1 MITLYRNETKLL
13 STEINIGSKLSRQLM
28 SDDYITLKFS
38 LLEPIKFEL
47 GDFCDCAFGRYEVT
61 SPYIPSYNEST
72 GGYDYE
78 LRLEAEYRKWK
89 NKIFQ
94 HRPQYGGLEAS
105 WSLTANKIDVFMQVF
120 LSNLSARGY
129 KYKRATDYHVEYGD
143 DVDLEKSYPLS
154 FSNTN
159 LIDALTQIA
168 EKWETEW
175 WIENNI
181 IHIGKCQFGKEENAL
196 VFEDGVNVTKMSSSA
211 SKTDFATRLYVFGAT
226 TNVPAR
232 YRKRLDF
239 DVKKKGNNWFYD
251 TARPLTL
258 DMFKTIGESRIKTQA
273 LTGGSGQSTSNNT
286 VTFTPSSEMK
296 FSDIGRCY
304 AKTSVCSMAI
314 TIDDPYGFWEKTTE
328 MQGAFWGFYFHCN
341 VKIKVGARQITKSGE
356 NTSYHV
362 LGSSIANYTKDV
374 FIRYDQKKL
383 GTFTLPDVD
392 FLMSSD
398 KPVDLEVT
406 ASVELVG
413 DCILRFD
420 HGTEPPDKE
429 LDIGAQKD
437 KFTINYS
444 LSSASCDFS
453 KKWAEFNVLYLSG
466 NNNGKSDVCRYYD
479 GADTIRYQNIAP
491 VLGDRYQITS
501 NIITPKVPAYYF
513 SDDYQSEI
521 VKTGIVER
529 HLMLP
534 LSWNNGHNWIDAK
547 ENMSEEEIVEGVI
560 VLNDYY
566 PKAKCTVSKV
576 LSYKIEQIDEKTG
589 KKTGIYDTYYLVAT
603 DDMAL
608 KNEYMLKSADNFN
621 INFNSGSCVGMTFEF
636 DLKEKG
642 YVFEN
647 AVLEDGTLGS
657 LTLDRQ
663 YFHIYANETYG
674 RLLPDSI
681 IAPKVGDEFY
691 VLNYDADYFDE
702 MGLTAKAENE
712 LLAKGK
718 EYMEKSKIDPNTYTC
733 PLYWWYAK
741 EHGTLPLGQRV
752 KLTNAACFDGG
763 YRMSRIIG
771 MELNLDVPYDEATY
785 TVGEA
790 ASYSRLGDM
799 QNQIDEIKLNGTT
812 YINNGSQSSGG
823 NNIYIIKQDDNTPAT
838 DFNVYSASRS
848 DKNYPSKTNDDTISG
863 TYTFQLW
870 QKFLRGIQLGS
881 EYSISELGEAVLK
894 SLTLGKYGITSTGDA
909 TLAEIASKDYNA
921 DEQSGYG
928 LKKRT
933 DGKYKLSL
941 TDLEI
946 WGKAVFHKLEI
957 RKLSYVGGNFVFSPA
972 GSSLYHVELVEGDY
986 WCYILADDGEKATE
1000 NLWKEGDLAR
1010 CKTFNVKTGVYQNVS
1025 NKDYWR
1031 KVTWVSPNTYEN
1043 DNSGKTILAGRK
1055 FHLIVLSGTDCMTGS
1070 DIPAAGDDI
1079 CCLGSKT
1086 QAAER
1091 GNAVMINT
1099 TGDGAPSFIQYA
1111 GINDYTLS
1119 GKEVTK
1125 LSPSGNIIR
1134 GAFYAQNGTKELS
1147 FALDEQGKALDG
1159 LSKTI
1164 AELKVEADKISAKVD
1179 NVARTYRNLIPDS
1192 KVMLRSNGY
1201 EVCRRTVRLEAGT
1214 VYTLSARGTAENSL
1228 TSTGGSLRVYLYNA
1242 GWSFAQAVEITGE
1255 DQTASVTF
1263 DITES
1268 GNYNVAAYAW
1278 HNESVSVY
1286 GNRRAQEKGFFRLDY
1301 MQIEEGESA
1310 TPWTP
1315 AEEDPAVIGN
1325 LLPCLDE
1332 GGWVKASG
1340 TELTTDAY
1348 VVDGRHTT
1356 VAHYKDTKNKA
1367 LMLLQCPV
1375 TLDGESTYTLSMWV
1389 KGMGTIGTVLGPA
1402 CTVLTE
1408 DNQGHEA
1415 AGTTG
1420 GVANTLTADWR
1431 KIIVRWSTAFSV
1443 YNMIKNSG
1451 YNDAAGQLTSW
1462 RTMGTW
1468 QVNSYGMAH
1477 LTAITGSTGYG
1488 QISQKVSLTAGKIYT
1503 LQFSVTSFGLTLLL
1517 ANTTLA
1523 EVYLDGKAVTATS
1536 SGSIT
1541 IAADETITNHTVTFQ
1556 AKNVKGNSQLVI
1568 FRFTQ
1573 KYAGIGKVMLHEGHI
1588 PSVYHTQEDVK
1599 DTLVPVQ
1606 LSAGGEVWVAGV
1618 KLEKSYRATEYT
1630 ERTLTAGQLLPVGID
1645 IEAQKIIATA
1655 DNFLVRNRLGETT
1668 TAITADGQLTAG
1680 ILATMNRGEGYVK
1693 AQDGLME
1700 VFNGKGQ
1707 LNIQFGLDPNSG
1719 MMVLSYYDNLGNLLY
1734 NLGPGGLEN
1743 KGLQTASVSTYS
1755 AERLG
1760 TFFANVIVMGGV
1772 TSYDDDVYHTNSDGD
1787 NIIDS
1792 KFKSQLMPSAAT
1804 GAGYEP
1810 KSRMNQS
1817 ADIYYY
1823 RAARVS
1829 NAYVADTANGI
1840 NTPAL
1845 AQQADGKWFNRRPL
1859 YLNGSLQLITSG
1871 VYIEKGEKLH
1881 WGTKKNGLNVLA
1893 IYVYNYY
1900 TDVDGT
1906 RESVEVFVE

>member
-1 MITLYRNETKLL
+1 MVTLYRNKTKLF
-13 STEINIGSKLSRQLM
+13 STEINKDSKYSRQLM

-94 HRPQYGGLEAS
+94 YRPQYGGLEAS
-105 WSLTANKIDVFMQVF
+105 WSLTAKIDAFMQVF

-258 DMFKTIGESRIKTQA
+258 DMFKTIGESKIKTQA

-356 NTSYHV
+356 NISYHV

-374 FIRYDQKKL
+374 FIRYDQKEL
-383 GTFTLPDVD
+383 GTFALPDVD

-479 GADTIRYQNIAP
+479 GADTIRYQNIVP

-566 PKAKCTVSKV
+566 PKAECTVSKV
-576 LSYKIEQIDEKTG
+576 LSYKIEQVDEKTG

-621 INFNSGSCVGMTFEF
+621 INFNSGSCIGMTFEF

-909 TLAEIASKDYNA
+909 TLGEIASTDYNA

-941 TDLEI
+941 TDLEV
-946 WGKAVFHKLEI
+946 WGKAVFHELEI

-1086 QAAER
+1086 QATER

-1111 GINDYTLS
+1111 GINDYTLT

-1147 FALDEQGKALDG
+1147 FVLDEQGKALDG

-1301 MQIEEGESA
+1301 MQIEEGDTA

-1315 AEEDPAVIGN
+1315 AEEDPAVTGN

-1389 KGMGTIGTVLGPA
+1389 KGTGTLGTLLGPA

-1462 RTMGTW
+1462 NRMGTW
-1468 QVNSYGMAH
+1468 EVRASGMAY
-1477 LTAITGSTGYG
+1477 LTALPTSTGYG
-1488 QISQKVSLTAGKIYT
+1488 QISQKVSLSAGKIYT

-1556 AKNVKGNSQLVI
+1556 AKNVKGTSQLVI

-1630 ERTLTAGQLLPVGID
+1630 ERAITAGQLLPVGID

-1655 DNFLVRNRLGETT
+1655 DNFLVRNRQGETT

-1760 TFFANVIVMGGV
+1760 TFFANVIIMGGV

-1859 YLNGSLQLITSG
+1859 YMNGSLQLITSG

-1906 RESVEVFVE
+1906 RERVEVFVE

>member
-105 WSLTANKIDVFMQVF
+105 WSLTAKIDVFMQVF

-143 DVDLEKSYPLS
+143 DVDLKKSYPLS

-211 SKTDFATRLYVFGAT
+211 SKTDFATRLYVFGST

-258 DMFKTIGESRIKTQA
+258 DMFKTIGESKIKTQT

-356 NTSYHV
+356 NISYHV

-374 FIRYDQKKL
+374 FIRYDQKEL
-383 GTFTLPDVD
+383 GTFALPDVD

-466 NNNGKSDVCRYYD
+466 SYNGKSDVCRYYD

-576 LSYKIEQIDEKTG
+576 LSYKIEQVDEKTG

-741 EHGTLPLGQRV
+741 EHGTLSLGQRV
-752 KLTNAACFDGG
+752 KLVNAACFDSG

-909 TLAEIASKDYNA
+909 TLAEIASTDYNA

-941 TDLEI
+941 TDLEV

-1086 QAAER
+1086 QATER

-1147 FALDEQGKALDG
+1147 FVLDEQGKALDG

-1164 AELKVEADKISAKVD
+1164 AELKVEADRISAKVD

-1228 TSTGGSLRVYLYNA
+1228 TSTGGSLRVYIYND

-1301 MQIEEGESA
+1301 MQIEEGDTA

-1315 AEEDPAVIGN
+1315 AEEDPAVTGN

-1332 GGWVKASG
+1332 GVWVKASG

-1389 KGMGTIGTVLGPA
+1389 KGTGTIGTILGPA

-1462 RTMGTW
+1462 NRMGAW
-1468 QVNSYGMAH
+1468 EVRANGMAY
-1477 LTAITGSTGYG
+1477 LTALPTSTGYG

-1568 FRFTQ
+1568 FRFTR

-1606 LSAGGEVWVAGV
+1606 LSAGGEVWAAGV
-1618 KLEKSYRATEYT
+1618 KFEKSYRATEYT

-1645 IEAQKIIATA
+1645 IESRQIIATA
-1655 DNFLVRNRLGETT
+1655 DNFVVQNRQGETT

-1792 KFKSQLMPSAAT
+1792 KFKSLLMPSAAT

-1810 KSRMNQS
+1810 KSEMDLS

-1823 RAARVS
+1823 RAARVG
-1829 NAYVADTANGI
+1829 NAYVADTANRI

-1859 YLNGSLQLITSG
+1859 YMNGSLQLITSG
-1871 VYIEKGEKLH
+1871 MYIEKGEKLH

-1906 RESVEVFVE
+1906 RECVEVFVE

>member
-1 MITLYRNETKLL
+1 MTQATTKDYWISPSALHIEL
-13 STEINIGSKLSRQLM
+13 NALGNP
-28 SDDYITLKFS
+28 DYIQASCVSGAKILVYVKDIIGFDAGHNYRRWTLQAVPTVFNTHTEKYVY
-38 LLEPIKFEL
+38 
-47 GDFCDCAFGRYEVT
+47 AA
-61 SPYIPSYNEST
+61 IPRDMT
-72 GGYDYE
+72 
-78 LRLEAEYRKWK
+78 
-89 NKIFQ
+89 
-94 HRPQYGGLEAS
+94 
-105 WSLTANKIDVFMQVF
+105 LTASAWIVF
-120 LSNLSARGY
+120 
-129 KYKRATDYHVEYGD
+129 
-143 DVDLEKSYPLS
+143 
-154 FSNTN
+154 
-159 LIDALTQIA
+159 
-168 EKWETEW
+168 
-175 WIENNI
+175 
-181 IHIGKCQFGKEENAL
+181 
-196 VFEDGVNVTKMSSSA
+196 
-211 SKTDFATRLYVFGAT
+211 
-226 TNVPAR
+226 
-232 YRKRLDF
+232 
-239 DVKKKGNNWFYD
+239 
-251 TARPLTL
+251 
-258 DMFKTIGESRIKTQA
+258 
-273 LTGGSGQSTSNNT
+273 
-286 VTFTPSSEMK
+286 PS
-296 FSDIGRCY
+296 
-304 AKTSVCSMAI
+304 
-314 TIDDPYGFWEKTTE
+314 
-328 MQGAFWGFYFHCN
+328 
-341 VKIKVGARQITKSGE
+341 
-356 NTSYHV
+356 
-362 LGSSIANYTKDV
+362 
-374 FIRYDQKKL
+374 
-383 GTFTLPDVD
+383 
-392 FLMSSD
+392 
-398 KPVDLEVT
+398 
-406 ASVELVG
+406 
-413 DCILRFD
+413 
-420 HGTEPPDKE
+420 
-429 LDIGAQKD
+429 
-437 KFTINYS
+437 
-444 LSSASCDFS
+444 
-453 KKWAEFNVLYLSG
+453 
-466 NNNGKSDVCRYYD
+466 
-479 GADTIRYQNIAP
+479 
-491 VLGDRYQITS
+491 
-501 NIITPKVPAYYF
+501 
-513 SDDYQSEI
+513 
-521 VKTGIVER
+521 
-529 HLMLP
+529 
-534 LSWNNGHNWIDAK
+534 
-547 ENMSEEEIVEGVI
+547 
-560 VLNDYY
+560 
-566 PKAKCTVSKV
+566 
-576 LSYKIEQIDEKTG
+576 EQID
-589 KKTGIYDTYYLVAT
+589 IYG
-603 DDMAL
+603 
-608 KNEYMLKSADNFN
+608 KNE
-621 INFNSGSCVGMTFEF
+621 
-636 DLKEKG
+636 KE
-642 YVFEN
+642 E
-647 AVLEDGTLGS
+647 
-657 LTLDRQ
+657 Q
-663 YFHIYANETYG
+663 
-674 RLLPDSI
+674 
-681 IAPKVGDEFY
+681 VGDEKYYYIFLQGIITSSGDNGTVQRDWKKGGRIVYGYLSSDEAISAIPNESEWYNYSTGDGIVTFLKKIMMKAGTKFY
-691 VLNYDADYFDE
+691 TLYADTVKILSGGEILFEDNNRSIT
-702 MGLTAKAENE
+702 GVADNNTADTVTDKIVTPAYLSERA
-712 LLAKGK
+712 L
-718 EYMEKSKIDPNTYTC
+718 SKITDDS
-733 PLYWWYAK
+733 A
-741 EHGTLPLGQRV
+741 
-752 KLTNAACFDGG
+752 
-763 YRMSRIIG
+763 
-771 MELNLDVPYDEATY
+771 
-785 TVGEA
+785 
-790 ASYSRLGDM
+790 
-799 QNQIDEIKLNGTT
+799 NGLIT
-812 YINNGSQSSGG
+812 
-823 NNIYIIKQDDNTPAT
+823 
-838 DFNVYSASRS
+838 
-848 DKNYPSKTNDDTISG
+848 
-863 TYTFQLW
+863 
-870 QKFLRGIQLGS
+870 FLRGIQLGS

-894 SLTLGKYGITSTGDA
+894 SLTLGKYGITSMGDA
-909 TLAEIASKDYNA
+909 TLGEIASTDYNS

-941 TDLEI
+941 TDLEV
-946 WGKAVFHKLEI
+946 WGKAVFHELEI

-972 GSSLYHVELVEGDY
+972 GSSLYHVEQVEGDY
-986 WCYILADDGEKATE
+986 YCYILADDGEKATE

-1010 CKTFNVKTGVYQNVS
+1010 CKTFNVKTGVYQNVQ

-1031 KVTWVSPNTYEN
+1031 KVTWVSPNTYET
-1043 DNSGKTILAGRK
+1043 DSSGKTILAGRK

-1111 GINDYTLS
+1111 GINDYRLN

-1125 LSPSGNIIR
+1125 LSPSGNVIR
-1134 GAFYAQNGTKELS
+1134 GAFYSQNGTKELS
-1147 FALDEQGKALDG
+1147 FALDEQGKALEG

-1164 AELKVEADKISAKVD
+1164 AELKVEADRISAKVD

-1228 TSTGGSLRVYLYNA
+1228 TSTGGCLKVYLYND

-1263 DITES
+1263 DISES
-1268 GNYNVAAYAW
+1268 GNYNVAAYAL

-1286 GNRRAQEKGFFRLDY
+1286 GNRRPQEKGFFRLDY
-1301 MQIEEGESA
+1301 MQIEEGDTA

-1367 LMLLQCPV
+1367 LLLLQCPV

-1389 KGMGTIGTVLGPA
+1389 KGTGTLGTILGPA

-1420 GVANTLTADWR
+1420 GIVNTLTADWR
-1431 KIIVRWSTAFSV
+1431 KIIVRWSTAFSA

-1451 YNDAAGQLTSW
+1451 YNDAAEQLTSW
-1462 RTMGTW
+1462 STMGTW
-1468 QVNSYGMAH
+1468 EVDSGMAQ
-1477 LTAITGSTGYG
+1477 LTNIASSASFG
-1488 QISQKVSLTAGKIYT
+1488 QLSQPVKITAGTIYT
-1503 LQFSVTSFGLTLLL
+1503 LQFSTTNFGMTLLL
-1517 ANTTLA
+1517 ANMEPTA
-1523 EVYLDGKAVTATS
+1523 VILDGQSVTADAY
-1536 SGSIT
+1536 GSIT
-1541 IAADETITNHTVTFQ
+1541 IAADENITTHTVTFQ
-1556 AKNVKGNSQLVI
+1556 ANNVNGTPAVV

-1573 KYAGIGKVMLHEGHI
+1573 KYAWIGKVMLHEGHI

-1645 IEAQKIIATA
+1645 IEARRIIATA
-1655 DNFLVRNRLGETT
+1655 DNFVIRNRQGETT

-1743 KGLQTASVSTYS
+1743 KGLQNASVSTYS

-1760 TFFANVIVMGGV
+1760 TFFANEIVMGGV

-1792 KFKSQLMPSAAT
+1792 NFKSQLMPSAAT
-1804 GAGYEP
+1804 EAGYEP
-1810 KSRMNQS
+1810 KSIMNQS

-1829 NAYVADTANGI
+1829 NAYVADTENGI

-1859 YLNGSLQLITSG
+1859 YQNGSLQLITSG

-1906 RESVEVFVE
+1906 RERVEVFVE

>member
-1 MITLYRNETKLL
+1 MTQATTKDYWISPSALHIEL
-13 STEINIGSKLSRQLM
+13 NALGNP
-28 SDDYITLKFS
+28 DYIQASCMSGAKILVYVKDIIGFDAGHNYRRWTLQAVPTVFNTHTEKYVYV
-38 LLEPIKFEL
+38 
-47 GDFCDCAFGRYEVT
+47 A
-61 SPYIPSYNEST
+61 IPRDMT
-72 GGYDYE
+72 
-78 LRLEAEYRKWK
+78 
-89 NKIFQ
+89 
-94 HRPQYGGLEAS
+94 
-105 WSLTANKIDVFMQVF
+105 LTASAWIVF
-120 LSNLSARGY
+120 
-129 KYKRATDYHVEYGD
+129 
-143 DVDLEKSYPLS
+143 
-154 FSNTN
+154 
-159 LIDALTQIA
+159 
-168 EKWETEW
+168 
-175 WIENNI
+175 
-181 IHIGKCQFGKEENAL
+181 
-196 VFEDGVNVTKMSSSA
+196 
-211 SKTDFATRLYVFGAT
+211 
-226 TNVPAR
+226 
-232 YRKRLDF
+232 
-239 DVKKKGNNWFYD
+239 
-251 TARPLTL
+251 
-258 DMFKTIGESRIKTQA
+258 
-273 LTGGSGQSTSNNT
+273 
-286 VTFTPSSEMK
+286 PS
-296 FSDIGRCY
+296 
-304 AKTSVCSMAI
+304 
-314 TIDDPYGFWEKTTE
+314 
-328 MQGAFWGFYFHCN
+328 
-341 VKIKVGARQITKSGE
+341 
-356 NTSYHV
+356 
-362 LGSSIANYTKDV
+362 
-374 FIRYDQKKL
+374 
-383 GTFTLPDVD
+383 
-392 FLMSSD
+392 
-398 KPVDLEVT
+398 
-406 ASVELVG
+406 
-413 DCILRFD
+413 
-420 HGTEPPDKE
+420 
-429 LDIGAQKD
+429 
-437 KFTINYS
+437 
-444 LSSASCDFS
+444 
-453 KKWAEFNVLYLSG
+453 
-466 NNNGKSDVCRYYD
+466 
-479 GADTIRYQNIAP
+479 
-491 VLGDRYQITS
+491 
-501 NIITPKVPAYYF
+501 
-513 SDDYQSEI
+513 
-521 VKTGIVER
+521 
-529 HLMLP
+529 
-534 LSWNNGHNWIDAK
+534 
-547 ENMSEEEIVEGVI
+547 
-560 VLNDYY
+560 
-566 PKAKCTVSKV
+566 
-576 LSYKIEQIDEKTG
+576 EQID
-589 KKTGIYDTYYLVAT
+589 IYG
-603 DDMAL
+603 
-608 KNEYMLKSADNFN
+608 KNE
-621 INFNSGSCVGMTFEF
+621 
-636 DLKEKG
+636 KE
-642 YVFEN
+642 E
-647 AVLEDGTLGS
+647 
-657 LTLDRQ
+657 Q
-663 YFHIYANETYG
+663 
-674 RLLPDSI
+674 
-681 IAPKVGDEFY
+681 VGDEKYYYIFLQGIITSSGDNGTVQRDWKKGGRIVYGYLSSDEAISAIPNESEWYNYSSTDGIVTFLKKIMMKAGTKFY
-691 VLNYDADYFDE
+691 TLYADTVKILSGGEILFEDNNRSIT
-702 MGLTAKAENE
+702 GVADNNTADTVTDKIVTPAYLSERA
-712 LLAKGK
+712 L
-718 EYMEKSKIDPNTYTC
+718 SKITDDS
-733 PLYWWYAK
+733 A
-741 EHGTLPLGQRV
+741 
-752 KLTNAACFDGG
+752 
-763 YRMSRIIG
+763 
-771 MELNLDVPYDEATY
+771 
-785 TVGEA
+785 
-790 ASYSRLGDM
+790 
-799 QNQIDEIKLNGTT
+799 NGLIT
-812 YINNGSQSSGG
+812 
-823 NNIYIIKQDDNTPAT
+823 
-838 DFNVYSASRS
+838 
-848 DKNYPSKTNDDTISG
+848 
-863 TYTFQLW
+863 
-870 QKFLRGIQLGS
+870 FLRGIQLGS

-894 SLTLGKYGITSTGDA
+894 SLTLGEYGITSTGDA
-909 TLAEIASKDYNA
+909 TLAEIASTDYNA

-941 TDLEI
+941 TDLEV
-946 WGKAVFHKLEI
+946 WGKAVFHELEI

-972 GSSLYHVELVEGDY
+972 GSSLYHVEQVEGDY
-986 WCYILADDGEKATE
+986 YCYILADDGEKATE

-1010 CKTFNVKTGVYQNVS
+1010 CKTFNVKTGVYENVA

-1031 KVTWVSPNTYEN
+1031 KVTWVSPNTYET

-1086 QAAER
+1086 QATER

-1099 TGDGAPSFIQYA
+1099 TGYGAPSFIQYA
-1111 GINDYTLS
+1111 GINDYSLD

-1147 FALDEQGKALDG
+1147 FALDEQGKALEG

-1164 AELKVEADKISAKVD
+1164 AELKVEADRISAKVD

-1228 TSTGGSLRVYLYNA
+1228 TSTGGILKVYLYND

-1263 DITES
+1263 DISES
-1268 GNYNVAAYAW
+1268 GNYNVAAYAL

-1301 MQIEEGESA
+1301 MQIEEGDTA

-1367 LMLLQCPV
+1367 LLLLQCPV

-1389 KGMGTIGTVLGPA
+1389 KGTGTLGTILGPA

-1415 AGTTG
+1415 TETTG
-1420 GVANTLTADWR
+1420 GIVNTLTADWR
-1431 KIIVRWSTAFSV
+1431 KIIVRWSTAFSA

-1462 RTMGTW
+1462 SIMGTW
-1468 QVNSYGMAH
+1468 EVSNGMAQ
-1477 LTAITGSTGYG
+1477 LTNIASSASFG
-1488 QISQKVSLTAGKIYT
+1488 QLSQPVMITAGTIYT
-1503 LQFSVTSFGLTLLL
+1503 LQFSTTNFGMTLLL
-1517 ANTTLA
+1517 ANMEPTA
-1523 EVYLDGKAVTATS
+1523 VILDGQSVTADAY
-1536 SGSIT
+1536 GSIT
-1541 IAADETITNHTVTFQ
+1541 IAADENITTHTVTFQ
-1556 AKNVKGNSQLVI
+1556 TNNVNGTPAVV

-1573 KYAGIGKVMLHEGHI
+1573 KYASIGKVMLHEGHI

-1655 DNFLVRNRLGETT
+1655 DNFVIRNRQGETT

-1719 MMVLSYYDNLGNLLY
+1719 MMVLSYYDNFGNLLY

-1760 TFFANVIVMGGV
+1760 TFFANEIVMGGV

-1787 NIIDS
+1787 NIIDI

-1810 KSRMNQS
+1810 KSIKNQS

-1829 NAYVADTANGI
+1829 NAYVADTENGI
-1840 NTPAL
+1840 DTPAL
-1845 AQQADGKWFNRRPL
+1845 AQQADGKWFNHRPL
-1859 YLNGSLQLITSG
+1859 YWNGSLQLITSG

-1881 WGTKKNGLNVLA
+1881 WGTKKSGLNVLA

-1906 RESVEVFVE
+1906 RERVEVFVE

>member
-1 MITLYRNETKLL
+1 MVTLYRNKTKLF
-13 STEINIGSKLSRQLM
+13 STEINKDSKYSRQLM

-38 LLEPIKFEL
+38 LLKPIKFEL
-47 GDFCDCAFGRYEVT
+47 GDFCDCDFGRYEVV
-61 SPYIPSYNEST
+61 SPYTPSFNEST

-78 LRLEAEYRKWK
+78 LHLEAEYRKWK

-94 HRPQYGGLEAS
+94 YRPQYGGCEAS
-105 WSLTANKIDVFMQVF
+105 WSLTAKIDVFMQVF

-181 IHIGKCQFGKEENAL
+181 IHIGKCQFGKEEDAL

-239 DVKKKGNNWFYD
+239 DVKKKDNGWFYD

-258 DMFKTIGESRIKTQA
+258 DMFKTTEENIIKTQTLA
-273 LTGGSGQSTSNNT
+273 GGSGSSTSSNS
-286 VTFTPSSEMK
+286 VSFTPSSEMT

-304 AKTSVCSMAI
+304 AKTCVCTMAI
-314 TIDDPYGFWEKTTE
+314 TIDDPYGFWEKAAETNLNSV
-328 MQGAFWGFYFHCN
+328 WGFYFHCN
-341 VKIKVGARQITKSGE
+341 VKIKVSARQITKSEE
-356 NTSYHV
+356 NTSYHI
-362 LGSSIANYTKDV
+362 LGSSIATYTEDV
-374 FIRYDQKKL
+374 FIRYDQKEL
-383 GTFTLPDVD
+383 GTFALPDVS

-420 HGTEPPDKE
+420 HGIEPPDKE

-466 NNNGKSDVCRYYD
+466 SNNGKSDVCRYYD

-576 LSYKIEQIDEKTG
+576 LSYKIEQVDEKTG

-702 MGLTAKAENE
+702 MGLTARAENE

-741 EHGTLPLGQRV
+741 EHGTLSLGQCV
-752 KLTNAACFDGG
+752 KLVNAACFDSG

-870 QKFLRGIQLGS
+870 QKFLRGILLGS

-909 TLAEIASKDYNA
+909 TLGEIASTDYNA

-1010 CKTFNVKTGVYQNVS
+1010 CKTFNVKTGVYENVA

-1086 QAAER
+1086 HATER

-1125 LSPSGNIIR
+1125 LSQSGNIIR

-1228 TSTGGSLRVYLYNA
+1228 TSTGSSLRVYLYND

-1255 DQTASVTF
+1255 AQTASVTF

-1301 MQIEEGESA
+1301 MQIEEGDTA

-1315 AEEDPAVIGN
+1315 AEEDPAVTGN

-1375 TLDGESTYTLSMWV
+1375 TLDGESAYTLSMWV
-1389 KGMGTIGTVLGPA
+1389 KGTGTLGTVLGPA

-1462 RTMGTW
+1462 STMGTW
-1468 QVNSYGMAH
+1468 QVSSNGMAQ
-1477 LTAITGSTGYG
+1477 LTNIASSASFG
-1488 QISQKVSLTAGKIYT
+1488 QLSQPVKITAGTIYT
-1503 LQFSVTSFGLTLLL
+1503 LQFNTTNFGLTLLL
-1517 ANTTLA
+1517 ANMGPTAVT
-1523 EVYLDGKAVTATS
+1523 LDGKSVTADA
-1536 SGSIT
+1536 SGKIEM
-1541 IAADETITNHTVTFQ
+1541 AADQTVTNHIVTFQ
-1556 AKNVKGNSQLVI
+1556 AKSVKGTPAVV
-1568 FRFTQ
+1568 FRMTQ
-1573 KYAGIGKVMLHEGHI
+1573 KYGSVGKVMLHEGHI
-1588 PSVYHTQEDVK
+1588 PSVYHTLEDVK

-1655 DNFLVRNRLGETT
+1655 DNFLVRNRQGETT

-1859 YLNGSLQLITSG
+1859 YMNGSLQLITSG

-1906 RESVEVFVE
+1906 RERVEVFVE

>member
-94 HRPQYGGLEAS
+94 YRPQYGGLEAS
-105 WSLTANKIDVFMQVF
+105 WSLTAKIDVFMQVF

-211 SKTDFATRLYVFGAT
+211 SKTDFATRLYVFGST

-314 TIDDPYGFWEKTTE
+314 TIEDPYGFWEKTTE

-374 FIRYDQKKL
+374 FIRYDQKEL

-576 LSYKIEQIDEKTG
+576 LSYKIEQVDEKTG

-909 TLAEIASKDYNA
+909 TLAEIASTDYNA

-941 TDLEI
+941 TDLEV
-946 WGKAVFHKLEI
+946 WGKAVFHELEI

-1010 CKTFNVKTGVYQNVS
+1010 CKTFNVKTGVYQNVQ

-1031 KVTWVSPNTYEN
+1031 KVTWVSPNTYET

-1086 QAAER
+1086 HATER

-1111 GINDYTLS
+1111 GINDYTLT

-1147 FALDEQGKALDG
+1147 FVLDEQGKALDG

-1228 TSTGGSLRVYLYNA
+1228 TSTGGSLRVYLYNTN
-1242 GWSFAQAVEITGE
+1242 WSFAQAVEITGE

-1301 MQIEEGESA
+1301 MQIEEGDTA

-1315 AEEDPAVIGN
+1315 AEEDPAVTGN

-1340 TELTTDAY
+1340 TEFTTDAY

-1367 LMLLQCPV
+1367 LLLLQCPV
-1375 TLDGESTYTLSMWV
+1375 TLDGESSYTMSMWV
-1389 KGMGTIGTVLGPA
+1389 KGTGTIGTILGPA

-1462 RTMGTW
+1462 NRMGTW
-1468 QVNSYGMAH
+1468 EVRASGMAY
-1477 LTAITGSTGYG
+1477 LTALPTSTGYG
-1488 QISQKVSLTAGKIYT
+1488 QISQKVSLAAGKIYT

-1588 PSVYHTQEDVK
+1588 PSVYHTQENVK

-1645 IEAQKIIATA
+1645 IEARQIIATA
-1655 DNFLVRNRLGETT
+1655 DNFVVRNREGKTT

-1760 TFFANVIVMGGV
+1760 TFFANVIIMGGV

-1792 KFKSQLMPSAAT
+1792 KFKSRLMPSAAT

-1810 KSRMNQS
+1810 ESIMDQS

-1859 YLNGSLQLITSG
+1859 YWNGSLQLITSG

-1906 RESVEVFVE
+1906 RERMEVFVE

>member
-1 MITLYRNETKLL
+1 MTQATTKDYWISPSALHIEL
-13 STEINIGSKLSRQLM
+13 NALGNP
-28 SDDYITLKFS
+28 DYIQASCVSGAKILVYVKDIIGFDAGHNYRRWTLQ
-38 LLEPIKFEL
+38 
-47 GDFCDCAFGRYEVT
+47 A
-61 SPYIPSYNEST
+61 SPTVFNTHTEKYVYAAIPRDMTLTASAWIVFPSEQIDIY
-72 GGYDYE
+72 G
-78 LRLEAEYRKWK
+78 K
-89 NKIFQ
+89 NKQEEQIGDEKYYYIFLQ
-94 HRPQYGGLEAS
+94 G
-105 WSLTANKIDVFMQVF
+105 
-120 LSNLSARGY
+120 
-129 KYKRATDYHVEYGD
+129 
-143 DVDLEKSYPLS
+143 
-154 FSNTN
+154 
-159 LIDALTQIA
+159 
-168 EKWETEW
+168 
-175 WIENNI
+175 I
-181 IHIGKCQFGKEENAL
+181 I
-196 VFEDGVNVTKMSSSA
+196 
-211 SKTDFATRLYVFGAT
+211 
-226 TNVPAR
+226 
-232 YRKRLDF
+232 
-239 DVKKKGNNWFYD
+239 
-251 TARPLTL
+251 
-258 DMFKTIGESRIKTQA
+258 
-273 LTGGSGQSTSNNT
+273 TS
-286 VTFTPSSEMK
+286 
-296 FSDIGRCY
+296 
-304 AKTSVCSMAI
+304 
-314 TIDDPYGFWEKTTE
+314 
-328 MQGAFWGFYFHCN
+328 
-341 VKIKVGARQITKSGE
+341 SGE
-356 NTSYHV
+356 NGTV
-362 LGSSIANYTKDV
+362 QRDWKKDGRIV
-374 FIRYDQKKL
+374 YGYL
-383 GTFTLPDVD
+383 
-392 FLMSSD
+392 SSD
-398 KPVDLEVT
+398 EAISAIPNESEWYQYSSTDGIVT
-406 ASVELVG
+406 FLKKIMMKAGTKFYTLYADTVK
-413 DCILRFD
+413 ILSGGEILFEENNRSITGVAD
-420 HGTEPPDKE
+420 NNTADTVTDK
-429 LDIGAQKD
+429 IVTPA
-437 KFTINYS
+437 
-444 LSSASCDFS
+444 
-453 KKWAEFNVLYLSG
+453 YLS
-466 NNNGKSDVCRYYD
+466 
-479 GADTIRYQNIAP
+479 
-491 VLGDRYQITS
+491 
-501 NIITPKVPAYYF
+501 
-513 SDDYQSEI
+513 
-521 VKTGIVER
+521 ER
-529 HLMLP
+529 A
-534 LSWNNGHNWIDAK
+534 LS
-547 ENMSEEEIVEGVI
+547 
-560 VLNDYY
+560 
-566 PKAKCTVSKV
+566 
-576 LSYKIEQIDEKTG
+576 KI
-589 KKTGIYDTYYLVAT
+589 T
-603 DDMAL
+603 DD
-608 KNEYMLKSADNFN
+608 S
-621 INFNSGSCVGMTFEF
+621 
-636 DLKEKG
+636 
-642 YVFEN
+642 
-647 AVLEDGTLGS
+647 
-657 LTLDRQ
+657 
-663 YFHIYANETYG
+663 
-674 RLLPDSI
+674 
-681 IAPKVGDEFY
+681 
-691 VLNYDADYFDE
+691 
-702 MGLTAKAENE
+702 
-712 LLAKGK
+712 AKGL
-718 EYMEKSKIDPNTYTC
+718 IT
-733 PLYWWYAK
+733 
-741 EHGTLPLGQRV
+741 
-752 KLTNAACFDGG
+752 
-763 YRMSRIIG
+763 
-771 MELNLDVPYDEATY
+771 
-785 TVGEA
+785 
-790 ASYSRLGDM
+790 
-799 QNQIDEIKLNGTT
+799 
-812 YINNGSQSSGG
+812 
-823 NNIYIIKQDDNTPAT
+823 
-838 DFNVYSASRS
+838 
-848 DKNYPSKTNDDTISG
+848 
-863 TYTFQLW
+863 
-870 QKFLRGIQLGS
+870 FLRGIQLGS

-909 TLAEIASKDYNA
+909 ILAEIASTDYNA

-941 TDLEI
+941 TDLEV
-946 WGKAVFHKLEI
+946 WGKAVFHELEI

-972 GSSLYHVELVEGDY
+972 GSSLYHVEQVEGDY
-986 WCYILADDGEKATE
+986 RCYILADDGEKATE

-1010 CKTFNVKTGVYQNVS
+1010 CKTFNVKTGVYQNVQ

-1031 KVTWVSPNTYEN
+1031 KVTWVSPNTYET
-1043 DNSGKTILAGRK
+1043 DSSGKTILAGRK

-1111 GINDYTLS
+1111 GINDYRLD

-1147 FALDEQGKALDG
+1147 FALDEQGKALEG

-1179 NVARTYRNLIPDS
+1179 NVSRTYRNLIPDS

-1228 TSTGGSLRVYLYNA
+1228 TSTGGCLKVYLYND

-1268 GNYNVAAYAW
+1268 GNYNVAAYAL

-1286 GNRRAQEKGFFRLDY
+1286 GNRRPQEKGFFRLDY
-1301 MQIEEGESA
+1301 MQIEEGDTA

-1367 LMLLQCPV
+1367 LLLLQCPV

-1389 KGMGTIGTVLGPA
+1389 KGTGTLGTILGPA

-1431 KIIVRWSTAFSV
+1431 KIIVRWSTAFSA

-1462 RTMGTW
+1462 STMGTW
-1468 QVNSYGMAH
+1468 EVDSGMAH
-1477 LTAITGSTGYG
+1477 LTNIASSASFG
-1488 QISQKVSLTAGKIYT
+1488 QLSQPVKITAGTIYT
-1503 LQFSVTSFGLTLLL
+1503 LQFSTTNFGMTLLL
-1517 ANTTLA
+1517 ANMEPTA
-1523 EVYLDGKAVTATS
+1523 VILDGQSVTADAY
-1536 SGSIT
+1536 GSIT
-1541 IAADETITNHTVTFQ
+1541 IAADENITTHTVTFQ
-1556 AKNVKGNSQLVI
+1556 ANNVNGTPAVV
-1568 FRFTQ
+1568 FRFTR
-1573 KYAGIGKVMLHEGHI
+1573 KYARIGKVMLHEGHI
-1588 PSVYHTQEDVK
+1588 PSVYHTQEDMK

-1655 DNFLVRNRLGETT
+1655 DNFVIRNRQGETT

-1760 TFFANVIVMGGV
+1760 TFFANKIVVGGV

-1804 GAGYEP
+1804 EAGYEP

-1829 NAYVADTANGI
+1829 NAYVADTENGI

-1859 YLNGSLQLITSG
+1859 YQNGSLQLITSG

-1906 RESVEVFVE
+1906 RERVEVFVE

>member
-1 MITLYRNETKLL
+1 MTQATTKDYWISPSALHIEL
-13 STEINIGSKLSRQLM
+13 NALGNP
-28 SDDYITLKFS
+28 DYIQASCMSGAKILVYVKDIIGFDAGHNYRRWTLQ
-38 LLEPIKFEL
+38 
-47 GDFCDCAFGRYEVT
+47 A
-61 SPYIPSYNEST
+61 SPTVFNTHTEKYVYAAIPRDMT
-72 GGYDYE
+72 
-78 LRLEAEYRKWK
+78 
-89 NKIFQ
+89 
-94 HRPQYGGLEAS
+94 
-105 WSLTANKIDVFMQVF
+105 LTASAWIVF
-120 LSNLSARGY
+120 
-129 KYKRATDYHVEYGD
+129 
-143 DVDLEKSYPLS
+143 
-154 FSNTN
+154 
-159 LIDALTQIA
+159 
-168 EKWETEW
+168 
-175 WIENNI
+175 
-181 IHIGKCQFGKEENAL
+181 
-196 VFEDGVNVTKMSSSA
+196 
-211 SKTDFATRLYVFGAT
+211 
-226 TNVPAR
+226 
-232 YRKRLDF
+232 
-239 DVKKKGNNWFYD
+239 
-251 TARPLTL
+251 
-258 DMFKTIGESRIKTQA
+258 
-273 LTGGSGQSTSNNT
+273 
-286 VTFTPSSEMK
+286 PS
-296 FSDIGRCY
+296 
-304 AKTSVCSMAI
+304 
-314 TIDDPYGFWEKTTE
+314 
-328 MQGAFWGFYFHCN
+328 
-341 VKIKVGARQITKSGE
+341 
-356 NTSYHV
+356 
-362 LGSSIANYTKDV
+362 
-374 FIRYDQKKL
+374 
-383 GTFTLPDVD
+383 
-392 FLMSSD
+392 
-398 KPVDLEVT
+398 
-406 ASVELVG
+406 
-413 DCILRFD
+413 
-420 HGTEPPDKE
+420 
-429 LDIGAQKD
+429 
-437 KFTINYS
+437 
-444 LSSASCDFS
+444 
-453 KKWAEFNVLYLSG
+453 
-466 NNNGKSDVCRYYD
+466 
-479 GADTIRYQNIAP
+479 
-491 VLGDRYQITS
+491 
-501 NIITPKVPAYYF
+501 
-513 SDDYQSEI
+513 
-521 VKTGIVER
+521 
-529 HLMLP
+529 
-534 LSWNNGHNWIDAK
+534 
-547 ENMSEEEIVEGVI
+547 
-560 VLNDYY
+560 
-566 PKAKCTVSKV
+566 
-576 LSYKIEQIDEKTG
+576 EQID
-589 KKTGIYDTYYLVAT
+589 IYG
-603 DDMAL
+603 
-608 KNEYMLKSADNFN
+608 KNE
-621 INFNSGSCVGMTFEF
+621 
-636 DLKEKG
+636 KE
-642 YVFEN
+642 E
-647 AVLEDGTLGS
+647 
-657 LTLDRQ
+657 Q
-663 YFHIYANETYG
+663 
-674 RLLPDSI
+674 
-681 IAPKVGDEFY
+681 VGDEKYYYIFLQGIITSSGDNGTVQRDWKKGGRIVYGYLSSDEAISAIPNESEWYNYSSTDGIVTFLKKIMMKAGTKFY
-691 VLNYDADYFDE
+691 TLYADTVKILSGGEILFEDNNRSIT
-702 MGLTAKAENE
+702 GVADNNTADTVTDKIVTPAYLSERA
-712 LLAKGK
+712 LSKITDDSAKGL
-718 EYMEKSKIDPNTYTC
+718 IT
-733 PLYWWYAK
+733 
-741 EHGTLPLGQRV
+741 
-752 KLTNAACFDGG
+752 
-763 YRMSRIIG
+763 
-771 MELNLDVPYDEATY
+771 
-785 TVGEA
+785 
-790 ASYSRLGDM
+790 
-799 QNQIDEIKLNGTT
+799 
-812 YINNGSQSSGG
+812 
-823 NNIYIIKQDDNTPAT
+823 
-838 DFNVYSASRS
+838 
-848 DKNYPSKTNDDTISG
+848 
-863 TYTFQLW
+863 
-870 QKFLRGIQLGS
+870 FLRGIQLGS
-881 EYSISELGEAVLK
+881 EYCISELGEAVLK

-909 TLAEIASKDYNA
+909 TLGEITSTDYNA

-946 WGKAVFHKLEI
+946 WGKAVFHELEI

-972 GSSLYHVELVEGDY
+972 GSSLYHVEQVEGDY

-1010 CKTFNVKTGVYQNVS
+1010 CKTFNVKTGVYQNVQ

-1031 KVTWVSPNTYEN
+1031 KVTWVSPNTYET

-1086 QAAER
+1086 QATER

-1111 GINDYTLS
+1111 GINDYTLM

-1134 GAFYAQNGTKELS
+1134 GAFYSQNGTKELS
-1147 FALDEQGKALDG
+1147 FALDEQGKKLDG

-1164 AELKVEADKISAKVD
+1164 AELKVEADRISAKVD

-1228 TSTGGSLRVYLYNA
+1228 TSTGGSLRVYLYND

-1301 MQIEEGESA
+1301 MQIEEGDTA

-1315 AEEDPAVIGN
+1315 AEEDPAVTGN

-1367 LMLLQCPV
+1367 ALLLQCPV
-1375 TLDGESTYTLSMWV
+1375 TLDGESAYTLSMWV
-1389 KGMGTIGTVLGPA
+1389 KGTGTLGTILGPA

-1415 AGTTG
+1415 SDTTG

-1462 RTMGTW
+1462 STMGTW
-1468 QVNSYGMAH
+1468 EVGSNGMAQ
-1477 LTAITGSTGYG
+1477 LTNIASSASFG
-1488 QISQKVSLTAGKIYT
+1488 QLSQPVKITAGTIYT
-1503 LQFSVTSFGLTLLL
+1503 LQFSTTNFGMTLLL
-1517 ANTTLA
+1517 ANMRPTAVT
-1523 EVYLDGKAVTATS
+1523 LDGKSVTADAY
-1536 SGSIT
+1536 GKIE

-1556 AKNVKGNSQLVI
+1556 ANSVKGTPAVV
-1568 FRFTQ
+1568 FRFTR
-1573 KYAGIGKVMLHEGHI
+1573 KYAWVGKVMLHEGHI

-1655 DNFLVRNRLGETT
+1655 DNFVIRNRQGETT

-1760 TFFANVIVMGGV
+1760 TFFANQIVMGGV

-1804 GAGYEP
+1804 EAGYEP

-1829 NAYVADTANGI
+1829 NAYVADTDNGI

-1859 YLNGSLQLITSG
+1859 YMNGSLQLITSG

-1906 RESVEVFVE
+1906 RERVEVFVE

>member
-1 MITLYRNETKLL
+1 MTQATTKDYWISPSALHIEL
-13 STEINIGSKLSRQLM
+13 NALGNP
-28 SDDYITLKFS
+28 DYIQASCMSGAKILVYVKDIISFDA
-38 LLEPIKFEL
+38 
-47 GDFCDCAFGRYEVT
+47 GH
-61 SPYIPSYNEST
+61 N
-72 GGYDYE
+72 
-78 LRLEAEYRKWK
+78 YR
-89 NKIFQ
+89 
-94 HRPQYGGLEAS
+94 R
-105 WSLTANKIDVFMQVF
+105 WSLQAAPTVF
-120 LSNLSARGY
+120 NTHTE
-129 KYKRATDYHVEYGD
+129 KYVYAAIPRD
-143 DVDLEKSYPLS
+143 
-154 FSNTN
+154 
-159 LIDALTQIA
+159 
-168 EKWETEW
+168 
-175 WIENNI
+175 
-181 IHIGKCQFGKEENAL
+181 
-196 VFEDGVNVTKMSSSA
+196 M
-211 SKTDFATRLYVFGAT
+211 
-226 TNVPAR
+226 
-232 YRKRLDF
+232 
-239 DVKKKGNNWFYD
+239 
-251 TARPLTL
+251 TL
-258 DMFKTIGESRIKTQA
+258 
-273 LTGGSGQSTSNNT
+273 
-286 VTFTPSSEMK
+286 
-296 FSDIGRCY
+296 
-304 AKTSVCSMAI
+304 
-314 TIDDPYGFWEKTTE
+314 
-328 MQGAFWGFYFHCN
+328 
-341 VKIKVGARQITKSGE
+341 
-356 NTSYHV
+356 
-362 LGSSIANYTKDV
+362 
-374 FIRYDQKKL
+374 
-383 GTFTLPDVD
+383 
-392 FLMSSD
+392 
-398 KPVDLEVT
+398 T
-406 ASVELVG
+406 AS
-413 DCILRFD
+413 
-420 HGTEPPDKE
+420 
-429 LDIGAQKD
+429 A
-437 KFTINYS
+437 
-444 LSSASCDFS
+444 
-453 KKWAEFNVLYLSG
+453 W
-466 NNNGKSDVCRYYD
+466 
-479 GADTIRYQNIAP
+479 
-491 VLGDRYQITS
+491 
-501 NIITPKVPAYYF
+501 
-513 SDDYQSEI
+513 I
-521 VKTGIVER
+521 VF
-529 HLMLP
+529 P
-534 LSWNNGHNWIDAK
+534 S
-547 ENMSEEEIVEGVI
+547 
-560 VLNDYY
+560 
-566 PKAKCTVSKV
+566 
-576 LSYKIEQIDEKTG
+576 EQID
-589 KKTGIYDTYYLVAT
+589 IYG
-603 DDMAL
+603 
-608 KNEYMLKSADNFN
+608 KNE
-621 INFNSGSCVGMTFEF
+621 
-636 DLKEKG
+636 KE
-642 YVFEN
+642 E
-647 AVLEDGTLGS
+647 
-657 LTLDRQ
+657 Q
-663 YFHIYANETYG
+663 
-674 RLLPDSI
+674 
-681 IAPKVGDEFY
+681 VGDEKYYYIFLQGIITSSGDNGTVQRDWKKGGSIVY
-691 VLNYDADYFDE
+691 GYLSSDEAISAIPNESEWYNYSSVDGIVTFLKKIMMKAGTKFFTLYADTVKILSGGEILFEEKNRSITGVADNN
-702 MGLTAKAENE
+702 TADTVTDKIVTPAYLSERA
-712 LLAKGK
+712 LSKIMDDSAKGL
-718 EYMEKSKIDPNTYTC
+718 IT
-733 PLYWWYAK
+733 
-741 EHGTLPLGQRV
+741 
-752 KLTNAACFDGG
+752 
-763 YRMSRIIG
+763 
-771 MELNLDVPYDEATY
+771 
-785 TVGEA
+785 
-790 ASYSRLGDM
+790 
-799 QNQIDEIKLNGTT
+799 
-812 YINNGSQSSGG
+812 
-823 NNIYIIKQDDNTPAT
+823 
-838 DFNVYSASRS
+838 
-848 DKNYPSKTNDDTISG
+848 
-863 TYTFQLW
+863 
-870 QKFLRGIQLGS
+870 FLRGIQLGS

-909 TLAEIASKDYNA
+909 TLGEIASTDYNA

-941 TDLEI
+941 TDLEV
-946 WGKAVFHKLEI
+946 WGKAVFHELEI

-1010 CKTFNVKTGVYQNVS
+1010 CKTFNVKTGVYQNVQ

-1031 KVTWVSPNTYEN
+1031 KVTWVSPNTYET

-1086 QAAER
+1086 HATER

-1111 GINDYTLS
+1111 GINDYTLT

-1147 FALDEQGKALDG
+1147 FVLDEQGKALDG

-1228 TSTGGSLRVYLYNA
+1228 TSTGGSLRVYIFND

-1255 DQTASVTF
+1255 DQIASVTF
-1263 DITES
+1263 DITAS

-1301 MQIEEGESA
+1301 MQIEEGDTA

-1315 AEEDPAVIGN
+1315 AEEDPAVTGN

-1375 TLDGESTYTLSMWV
+1375 TLDGESSYTMSMWV
-1389 KGMGTIGTVLGPA
+1389 KGTGTIGTVLGPA
-1402 CTVLTE
+1402 CCVLAT

-1415 AGTTG
+1415 TGTTG

-1462 RTMGTW
+1462 NRMGTW
-1468 QVNSYGMAH
+1468 EVRANGMAY
-1477 LTAITGSTGYG
+1477 LTALPTSTGYG
-1488 QISQKVSLTAGKIYT
+1488 QISQTVSLSAGKIYT

-1588 PSVYHTQEDVK
+1588 PSAYHTQEDMN

-1655 DNFLVRNRLGETT
+1655 DNFVVRNRQGETT

-1743 KGLQTASVSTYS
+1743 KGLQAASVSTYS

-1859 YLNGSLQLITSG
+1859 YMNGSLQLITSG

-1906 RESVEVFVE
+1906 RERVEVFVE

>member
-1 MITLYRNETKLL
+1 MTQATTKDYWISPSALHIEL
-13 STEINIGSKLSRQLM
+13 NALGNP
-28 SDDYITLKFS
+28 DYIQASCMSGAKILVYVKDIIGFDA
-38 LLEPIKFEL
+38 
-47 GDFCDCAFGRYEVT
+47 GH
-61 SPYIPSYNEST
+61 N
-72 GGYDYE
+72 
-78 LRLEAEYRKWK
+78 YR
-89 NKIFQ
+89 
-94 HRPQYGGLEAS
+94 R
-105 WSLTANKIDVFMQVF
+105 WSLQASPTVF
-120 LSNLSARGY
+120 NTHTE
-129 KYKRATDYHVEYGD
+129 KYVYAAIPRD
-143 DVDLEKSYPLS
+143 
-154 FSNTN
+154 
-159 LIDALTQIA
+159 
-168 EKWETEW
+168 
-175 WIENNI
+175 
-181 IHIGKCQFGKEENAL
+181 
-196 VFEDGVNVTKMSSSA
+196 M
-211 SKTDFATRLYVFGAT
+211 
-226 TNVPAR
+226 
-232 YRKRLDF
+232 
-239 DVKKKGNNWFYD
+239 
-251 TARPLTL
+251 TL
-258 DMFKTIGESRIKTQA
+258 
-273 LTGGSGQSTSNNT
+273 
-286 VTFTPSSEMK
+286 
-296 FSDIGRCY
+296 
-304 AKTSVCSMAI
+304 
-314 TIDDPYGFWEKTTE
+314 
-328 MQGAFWGFYFHCN
+328 
-341 VKIKVGARQITKSGE
+341 
-356 NTSYHV
+356 
-362 LGSSIANYTKDV
+362 
-374 FIRYDQKKL
+374 
-383 GTFTLPDVD
+383 
-392 FLMSSD
+392 
-398 KPVDLEVT
+398 T
-406 ASVELVG
+406 AS
-413 DCILRFD
+413 
-420 HGTEPPDKE
+420 
-429 LDIGAQKD
+429 A
-437 KFTINYS
+437 
-444 LSSASCDFS
+444 
-453 KKWAEFNVLYLSG
+453 W
-466 NNNGKSDVCRYYD
+466 
-479 GADTIRYQNIAP
+479 
-491 VLGDRYQITS
+491 
-501 NIITPKVPAYYF
+501 
-513 SDDYQSEI
+513 I
-521 VKTGIVER
+521 VF
-529 HLMLP
+529 P
-534 LSWNNGHNWIDAK
+534 S
-547 ENMSEEEIVEGVI
+547 
-560 VLNDYY
+560 
-566 PKAKCTVSKV
+566 
-576 LSYKIEQIDEKTG
+576 EQIDIYG
-589 KKTGIYDTYYLVAT
+589 KNK
-603 DDMAL
+603 
-608 KNEYMLKSADNFN
+608 
-621 INFNSGSCVGMTFEF
+621 
-636 DLKEKG
+636 KE
-642 YVFEN
+642 E
-647 AVLEDGTLGS
+647 
-657 LTLDRQ
+657 Q
-663 YFHIYANETYG
+663 
-674 RLLPDSI
+674 
-681 IAPKVGDEFY
+681 VGDEKYYYIFLQGIITSSGDNGTVQRDWKKDGRIVYGYLSSDEAISAIPNESEWYNYSSTDGIVTFLKKIMMKAGTKFY
-691 VLNYDADYFDE
+691 TLYADTVKILSGGEILFEEKNRSITGVADNN
-702 MGLTAKAENE
+702 TADTVTDKIVTPAYLSERA
-712 LLAKGK
+712 LSKITDDSAKGL
-718 EYMEKSKIDPNTYTC
+718 IT
-733 PLYWWYAK
+733 
-741 EHGTLPLGQRV
+741 
-752 KLTNAACFDGG
+752 
-763 YRMSRIIG
+763 
-771 MELNLDVPYDEATY
+771 
-785 TVGEA
+785 
-790 ASYSRLGDM
+790 
-799 QNQIDEIKLNGTT
+799 
-812 YINNGSQSSGG
+812 
-823 NNIYIIKQDDNTPAT
+823 
-838 DFNVYSASRS
+838 
-848 DKNYPSKTNDDTISG
+848 
-863 TYTFQLW
+863 
-870 QKFLRGIQLGS
+870 FLRGIQLGS

-894 SLTLGKYGITSTGDA
+894 NLTLGKYGITSTGDA
-909 TLAEIASKDYNA
+909 TLGEIASTDYNA

-941 TDLEI
+941 TDLEV
-946 WGKAVFHKLEI
+946 WGKAVFHELEI

-972 GSSLYHVELVEGDY
+972 GSSLYHVEQVEGDY

-1010 CKTFNVKTGVYQNVS
+1010 CKTFNVKTGVYENVA

-1031 KVTWVSPNTYEN
+1031 KVTWVSPNTYET

-1111 GINDYTLS
+1111 GINDYTLT

-1134 GAFYAQNGTKELS
+1134 GAFYSQNGTKELS
-1147 FALDEQGKALDG
+1147 FALGEQGKALEG

-1164 AELKVEADKISAKVD
+1164 AELKVEADRISAKVD

-1228 TSTGGSLRVYLYNA
+1228 TSTGGCLKVYLYNDD
-1242 GWSFAQAVEITGE
+1242 WSFAQAVEITGE

-1268 GNYNVAAYAW
+1268 GNYNVAAYAL

-1286 GNRRAQEKGFFRLDY
+1286 GNRRPQEKGFFRLDY
-1301 MQIEEGESA
+1301 MQIEEGDTA

-1367 LMLLQCPV
+1367 VRLLQCPV
-1375 TLDGESTYTLSMWV
+1375 TLDGESAYTLSMWV
-1389 KGMGTIGTVLGPA
+1389 KGTGTLGTILGPA

-1415 AGTTG
+1415 PGTTG
-1420 GVANTLTADWR
+1420 GVANTLTAEWR
-1431 KIIVRWSTAFSV
+1431 KIIVRWSTAFSA

-1462 RTMGTW
+1462 STMGTW
-1468 QVNSYGMAH
+1468 EVDNGMAH
-1477 LTAITGSTGYG
+1477 LTNIASSASFG
-1488 QISQKVSLTAGKIYT
+1488 QISQTVKITAGTIYT
-1503 LQFSVTSFGLTLLL
+1503 LQFSTTNFGMTLLL
-1517 ANTTLA
+1517 ANMEPTAVT
-1523 EVYLDGKAVTATS
+1523 LDGQSVTADAY
-1536 SGSIT
+1536 GSIT
-1541 IAADETITNHTVTFQ
+1541 IAADENITNHTVTFQ
-1556 AKNVKGNSQLVI
+1556 AKSVNGTPAVV

-1573 KYAGIGKVMLHEGHI
+1573 KYARIGKVMLHEGHI

-1655 DNFLVRNRLGETT
+1655 DNFVIRNRQGETT

-1760 TFFANVIVMGGV
+1760 TFFANEIVMGGV

-1804 GAGYEP
+1804 EAGYEP
-1810 KSRMNQS
+1810 KSIMNQS

-1829 NAYVADTANGI
+1829 NAYVADTDNGI
-1840 NTPAL
+1840 TTPAL

-1859 YLNGSLQLITSG
+1859 CDVNGSLQLITSG

-1906 RESVEVFVE
+1906 RERVEVFVE

>member
-1 MITLYRNETKLL
+1 MTQATTKDYWISPSALHIEL
-13 STEINIGSKLSRQLM
+13 NALGNP
-28 SDDYITLKFS
+28 DYIQASCMSGAKILVYVKDIIGFDAGHNYRRWTLQAVPTVFNTHTEKYVY
-38 LLEPIKFEL
+38 
-47 GDFCDCAFGRYEVT
+47 AA
-61 SPYIPSYNEST
+61 IPRNMT
-72 GGYDYE
+72 
-78 LRLEAEYRKWK
+78 
-89 NKIFQ
+89 
-94 HRPQYGGLEAS
+94 
-105 WSLTANKIDVFMQVF
+105 LTASAWIVF
-120 LSNLSARGY
+120 
-129 KYKRATDYHVEYGD
+129 
-143 DVDLEKSYPLS
+143 
-154 FSNTN
+154 
-159 LIDALTQIA
+159 
-168 EKWETEW
+168 
-175 WIENNI
+175 
-181 IHIGKCQFGKEENAL
+181 
-196 VFEDGVNVTKMSSSA
+196 
-211 SKTDFATRLYVFGAT
+211 
-226 TNVPAR
+226 
-232 YRKRLDF
+232 
-239 DVKKKGNNWFYD
+239 
-251 TARPLTL
+251 
-258 DMFKTIGESRIKTQA
+258 
-273 LTGGSGQSTSNNT
+273 
-286 VTFTPSSEMK
+286 PS
-296 FSDIGRCY
+296 
-304 AKTSVCSMAI
+304 
-314 TIDDPYGFWEKTTE
+314 
-328 MQGAFWGFYFHCN
+328 
-341 VKIKVGARQITKSGE
+341 
-356 NTSYHV
+356 
-362 LGSSIANYTKDV
+362 
-374 FIRYDQKKL
+374 
-383 GTFTLPDVD
+383 
-392 FLMSSD
+392 
-398 KPVDLEVT
+398 
-406 ASVELVG
+406 
-413 DCILRFD
+413 
-420 HGTEPPDKE
+420 
-429 LDIGAQKD
+429 
-437 KFTINYS
+437 
-444 LSSASCDFS
+444 
-453 KKWAEFNVLYLSG
+453 
-466 NNNGKSDVCRYYD
+466 
-479 GADTIRYQNIAP
+479 
-491 VLGDRYQITS
+491 
-501 NIITPKVPAYYF
+501 
-513 SDDYQSEI
+513 
-521 VKTGIVER
+521 
-529 HLMLP
+529 
-534 LSWNNGHNWIDAK
+534 
-547 ENMSEEEIVEGVI
+547 
-560 VLNDYY
+560 
-566 PKAKCTVSKV
+566 
-576 LSYKIEQIDEKTG
+576 EQID
-589 KKTGIYDTYYLVAT
+589 IYG
-603 DDMAL
+603 
-608 KNEYMLKSADNFN
+608 KNE
-621 INFNSGSCVGMTFEF
+621 
-636 DLKEKG
+636 KE
-642 YVFEN
+642 E
-647 AVLEDGTLGS
+647 
-657 LTLDRQ
+657 Q
-663 YFHIYANETYG
+663 
-674 RLLPDSI
+674 
-681 IAPKVGDEFY
+681 VGDEKYYYIFLQGIITSSGDNGTVQRDWKKGGRIVYGYLSSDEAISAIPYESEWYNYASADGIVTFLKKIMMKAGTKFY
-691 VLNYDADYFDE
+691 TLYADTVKILSGGEILFEENNRSITGVADNN
-702 MGLTAKAENE
+702 TADTVTDKIVTPAYLSEKA
-712 LLAKGK
+712 L
-718 EYMEKSKIDPNTYTC
+718 SKITDDS
-733 PLYWWYAK
+733 A
-741 EHGTLPLGQRV
+741 
-752 KLTNAACFDGG
+752 
-763 YRMSRIIG
+763 
-771 MELNLDVPYDEATY
+771 
-785 TVGEA
+785 
-790 ASYSRLGDM
+790 
-799 QNQIDEIKLNGTT
+799 NGLIT
-812 YINNGSQSSGG
+812 
-823 NNIYIIKQDDNTPAT
+823 
-838 DFNVYSASRS
+838 
-848 DKNYPSKTNDDTISG
+848 
-863 TYTFQLW
+863 
-870 QKFLRGIQLGS
+870 FLRGIQLGS

-894 SLTLGKYGITSTGDA
+894 SLTLGKYGITSTGYA
-909 TLAEIASKDYNA
+909 TLAEIASTDYNA

-941 TDLEI
+941 TDLEV
-946 WGKAVFHKLEI
+946 WGKAVFHELEI

-972 GSSLYHVELVEGDY
+972 GSSLYHVEQVEGDY
-986 WCYILADDGEKATE
+986 RCYILADDGEKATE

-1010 CKTFNVKTGVYQNVS
+1010 CKTFNVKTGVYENVA

-1031 KVTWVSPNTYEN
+1031 KVTWVSPNTYET
-1043 DNSGKTILAGRK
+1043 DSSGKTILAGRK

-1111 GINDYTLS
+1111 GINDYRLD

-1125 LSPSGNIIR
+1125 LSPSGNVIR
-1134 GAFYAQNGTKELS
+1134 GAFYSQNGTKELS
-1147 FALDEQGKALDG
+1147 FALDEQGKALEG

-1164 AELKVEADKISAKVD
+1164 AELKVEADRISAKVD

-1228 TSTGGSLRVYLYNA
+1228 TSTGGCLKVYLYND

-1263 DITES
+1263 DISES
-1268 GNYNVAAYAW
+1268 GNYNVAAYAL

-1286 GNRRAQEKGFFRLDY
+1286 GNRRPQEKGFFRLDY
-1301 MQIEEGESA
+1301 MQIEEGDTA

-1367 LMLLQCPV
+1367 LLVLQCPV

-1389 KGMGTIGTVLGPA
+1389 KGTGTLGTILGPD

-1431 KIIVRWSTAFSV
+1431 KIIVRWSTAFIA

-1462 RTMGTW
+1462 STMGTW
-1468 QVNSYGMAH
+1468 EVNSNMAH
-1477 LTAITGSTGYG
+1477 LTNIASSASFG
-1488 QISQKVSLTAGKIYT
+1488 QLSQPVKITAGTIYT
-1503 LQFSVTSFGLTLLL
+1503 LQFSTTNFGMTLLL
-1517 ANTTLA
+1517 ANMEPTA
-1523 EVYLDGKAVTATS
+1523 VILDGQSVTADAY
-1536 SGSIT
+1536 GSIT
-1541 IAADETITNHTVTFQ
+1541 IAADENITTHTVTFQ
-1556 AKNVKGNSQLVI
+1556 ANNVNGTPAVV

-1573 KYAGIGKVMLHEGHI
+1573 KYARIGKVMLHEGHI

-1655 DNFLVRNRLGETT
+1655 DNFVVRNREGETT
-1668 TAITADGQLTAG
+1668 TTITADGQLTAG

-1743 KGLQTASVSTYS
+1743 KGLQNASVSTYS

-1760 TFFANVIVMGGV
+1760 TFFANQIVMGDV

-1804 GAGYEP
+1804 EAGYEP
-1810 KSRMNQS
+1810 KSIMNQS

-1829 NAYVADTANGI
+1829 NAYVADTENGI

-1859 YLNGSLQLITSG
+1859 CVNGSLQLITSG

-1906 RESVEVFVE
+1906 RERVEVFVE

>member
-1 MITLYRNETKLL
+1 MISIIRNGNTIFR
-13 STEINIGSKLSRQLM
+13 TEINIGSKLSRQLM

-94 HRPQYGGLEAS
+94 YRPQYGGLEAS
-105 WSLTANKIDVFMQVF
+105 WSLAAKIDVFMQVF

-374 FIRYDQKKL
+374 FIRYDQKEL
-383 GTFTLPDVD
+383 GTFALPDVD

-406 ASVELVG
+406 VSVELVG

-466 NNNGKSDVCRYYD
+466 SYNGKSDVCRYYD
-479 GADTIRYQNIAP
+479 GADAIRYQNIAP

-576 LSYKIEQIDEKTG
+576 LSYKIEQVDEKTG

-608 KNEYMLKSADNFN
+608 KNEYMLKLADNFN

-647 AVLEDGTLGS
+647 AVLVDGTLGS

-702 MGLTAKAENE
+702 MGLTARAENE

-741 EHGTLPLGQRV
+741 EHGTLSLGQRV
-752 KLTNAACFDGG
+752 KLVNAACFDSG

-771 MELNLDVPYDEATY
+771 MELDLDVPYDEATY

-909 TLAEIASKDYNA
+909 TLAEIASTDYNA

-928 LKKRT
+928 LKKRN

-941 TDLEI
+941 TDLEV
-946 WGKAVFHKLEI
+946 WGKAVFHELEI

-1086 QAAER
+1086 QATER

-1111 GINDYTLS
+1111 GINDYTLT

-1147 FALDEQGKALDG
+1147 FVLDEQGKALDG

-1228 TSTGGSLRVYLYNA
+1228 TSTGGSLRVYLYND

-1301 MQIEEGESA
+1301 MQIEEGDTA

-1315 AEEDPAVIGN
+1315 AEEDPAVTGN

-1340 TELTTDAY
+1340 TEFTTDAY

-1367 LMLLQCPV
+1367 LLLLQCPV
-1375 TLDGESTYTLSMWV
+1375 TLDGESSYTMSMWV
-1389 KGMGTIGTVLGPA
+1389 KGTGTIGTILGPA

-1462 RTMGTW
+1462 NRMGTW
-1468 QVNSYGMAH
+1468 EVRASGMAY
-1477 LTAITGSTGYG
+1477 LTALPTSTGYG
-1488 QISQKVSLTAGKIYT
+1488 QISQKVSLAAGKIYT

-1588 PSVYHTQEDVK
+1588 PSVYHTQENVK
-1599 DTLVPVQ
+1599 DTLVLVQ

-1655 DNFLVRNRLGETT
+1655 DNFLVRNRQGETT

-1859 YLNGSLQLITSG
+1859 YVNGSLQLITSG
-1871 VYIEKGEKLH
+1871 LYIEKGEKLH

-1906 RESVEVFVE
+1906 RERVEVFVE

>member
-1 MITLYRNETKLL
+1 MTQATTKDYWISPSALHIEL
-13 STEINIGSKLSRQLM
+13 NALGNP
-28 SDDYITLKFS
+28 DYIQASCVSGAKILVYVKDIIGFDAGHNYRRWTLQ
-38 LLEPIKFEL
+38 
-47 GDFCDCAFGRYEVT
+47 A
-61 SPYIPSYNEST
+61 SPTVFNTHTEKYVYAAIPRDMT
-72 GGYDYE
+72 
-78 LRLEAEYRKWK
+78 
-89 NKIFQ
+89 
-94 HRPQYGGLEAS
+94 
-105 WSLTANKIDVFMQVF
+105 LTASAWIVF
-120 LSNLSARGY
+120 
-129 KYKRATDYHVEYGD
+129 
-143 DVDLEKSYPLS
+143 
-154 FSNTN
+154 
-159 LIDALTQIA
+159 
-168 EKWETEW
+168 
-175 WIENNI
+175 
-181 IHIGKCQFGKEENAL
+181 
-196 VFEDGVNVTKMSSSA
+196 
-211 SKTDFATRLYVFGAT
+211 
-226 TNVPAR
+226 
-232 YRKRLDF
+232 
-239 DVKKKGNNWFYD
+239 
-251 TARPLTL
+251 
-258 DMFKTIGESRIKTQA
+258 
-273 LTGGSGQSTSNNT
+273 
-286 VTFTPSSEMK
+286 PS
-296 FSDIGRCY
+296 
-304 AKTSVCSMAI
+304 
-314 TIDDPYGFWEKTTE
+314 
-328 MQGAFWGFYFHCN
+328 
-341 VKIKVGARQITKSGE
+341 
-356 NTSYHV
+356 
-362 LGSSIANYTKDV
+362 
-374 FIRYDQKKL
+374 
-383 GTFTLPDVD
+383 
-392 FLMSSD
+392 
-398 KPVDLEVT
+398 
-406 ASVELVG
+406 
-413 DCILRFD
+413 
-420 HGTEPPDKE
+420 
-429 LDIGAQKD
+429 
-437 KFTINYS
+437 
-444 LSSASCDFS
+444 
-453 KKWAEFNVLYLSG
+453 
-466 NNNGKSDVCRYYD
+466 
-479 GADTIRYQNIAP
+479 
-491 VLGDRYQITS
+491 
-501 NIITPKVPAYYF
+501 
-513 SDDYQSEI
+513 
-521 VKTGIVER
+521 
-529 HLMLP
+529 
-534 LSWNNGHNWIDAK
+534 
-547 ENMSEEEIVEGVI
+547 
-560 VLNDYY
+560 
-566 PKAKCTVSKV
+566 
-576 LSYKIEQIDEKTG
+576 EQIDIYGKNKQEEQIGDEKYYYIFLQGIITSSGDNGTVQRDWKKDGRIVYGYLSSDEAISAIPNESEWYQYSSTDGIVTFLKKIMMKAGTKFYTLYADTVKILSGGEILFEENNRSITG
-589 KKTGIYDTYYLVAT
+589 VADNNTADTVTDKIVTPAYLSERALSKIT
-603 DDMAL
+603 DD
-608 KNEYMLKSADNFN
+608 S
-621 INFNSGSCVGMTFEF
+621 
-636 DLKEKG
+636 
-642 YVFEN
+642 
-647 AVLEDGTLGS
+647 
-657 LTLDRQ
+657 
-663 YFHIYANETYG
+663 
-674 RLLPDSI
+674 
-681 IAPKVGDEFY
+681 
-691 VLNYDADYFDE
+691 
-702 MGLTAKAENE
+702 
-712 LLAKGK
+712 AKGL
-718 EYMEKSKIDPNTYTC
+718 IT
-733 PLYWWYAK
+733 
-741 EHGTLPLGQRV
+741 
-752 KLTNAACFDGG
+752 
-763 YRMSRIIG
+763 
-771 MELNLDVPYDEATY
+771 
-785 TVGEA
+785 
-790 ASYSRLGDM
+790 
-799 QNQIDEIKLNGTT
+799 
-812 YINNGSQSSGG
+812 
-823 NNIYIIKQDDNTPAT
+823 
-838 DFNVYSASRS
+838 
-848 DKNYPSKTNDDTISG
+848 
-863 TYTFQLW
+863 
-870 QKFLRGIQLGS
+870 FLRGIQLGS

-894 SLTLGKYGITSTGDA
+894 SLTLGKYGITSKGDA
-909 TLAEIASKDYNA
+909 ILAEIASTDYNA

-941 TDLEI
+941 TDLEV
-946 WGKAVFHKLEI
+946 WGKAVFHELEI

-972 GSSLYHVELVEGDY
+972 GSSLYHVEQVEGDY
-986 WCYILADDGEKATE
+986 RCYILADDGEKATE

-1010 CKTFNVKTGVYQNVS
+1010 CKTFNVKTGVYENVA

-1031 KVTWVSPNTYEN
+1031 RVTWVSPNTYET

-1086 QAAER
+1086 QAVER

-1111 GINDYTLS
+1111 GINDYRLD

-1147 FALDEQGKALDG
+1147 FALDEQGKALEG

-1164 AELKVEADKISAKVD
+1164 AELKVEADRISAKVD

-1228 TSTGGSLRVYLYNA
+1228 TSTGGCLKVYLYND
-1242 GWSFAQAVEITGE
+1242 GWSFAQSVEITGE

-1268 GNYNVAAYAW
+1268 GNYNVAAYAL
-1278 HNESVSVY
+1278 HNEPVSVY
-1286 GNRRAQEKGFFRLDY
+1286 GNRRPQEKGFFRLDY
-1301 MQIEEGESA
+1301 MQIEEGDTA

-1367 LMLLQCPV
+1367 LLLLQCPV

-1389 KGMGTIGTVLGPA
+1389 KGTGTIGTVLGPA

-1420 GVANTLTADWR
+1420 GIVNTLTADWR
-1431 KIIVRWSTAFSV
+1431 KIIVRWSTAFSA

-1462 RTMGTW
+1462 STMGTW
-1468 QVNSYGMAH
+1468 EVDNGMAH
-1477 LTAITGSTGYG
+1477 LTNIASSASFG
-1488 QISQKVSLTAGKIYT
+1488 QISQTVKITAGTIYT
-1503 LQFSVTSFGLTLLL
+1503 LQFSTTNFGMTLLL
-1517 ANTTLA
+1517 ANMEPTA
-1523 EVYLDGKAVTATS
+1523 VILDGQSVTADAY
-1536 SGSIT
+1536 GSIT
-1541 IAADETITNHTVTFQ
+1541 IAADENITTHTVTFQ
-1556 AKNVKGNSQLVI
+1556 ANNVNGTPAVV
-1568 FRFTQ
+1568 FRFTR
-1573 KYAGIGKVMLHEGHI
+1573 KYARIGKVMLHEGHI

-1655 DNFLVRNRLGETT
+1655 DNFEVRNRQGKTT

-1760 TFFANVIVMGGV
+1760 TFFANVIVVGGV

-1804 GAGYEP
+1804 EAGYEP

-1829 NAYVADTANGI
+1829 NAYVADTENGI

-1859 YLNGSLQLITSG
+1859 YQNGSLQLITSG

-1906 RESVEVFVE
+1906 RERVEVFVE

>member
-1 MITLYRNETKLL
+1 MTQATTKDYWISPSALHIEL
-13 STEINIGSKLSRQLM
+13 NALGNP
-28 SDDYITLKFS
+28 DYIQASCMSGAKILVYVKDIIGFDAGHNYRRWTLQAVPTVFNTHTEKYVY
-38 LLEPIKFEL
+38 
-47 GDFCDCAFGRYEVT
+47 AA
-61 SPYIPSYNEST
+61 IPRDMT
-72 GGYDYE
+72 
-78 LRLEAEYRKWK
+78 
-89 NKIFQ
+89 
-94 HRPQYGGLEAS
+94 
-105 WSLTANKIDVFMQVF
+105 LTASAWIVF
-120 LSNLSARGY
+120 
-129 KYKRATDYHVEYGD
+129 
-143 DVDLEKSYPLS
+143 
-154 FSNTN
+154 
-159 LIDALTQIA
+159 
-168 EKWETEW
+168 
-175 WIENNI
+175 
-181 IHIGKCQFGKEENAL
+181 
-196 VFEDGVNVTKMSSSA
+196 
-211 SKTDFATRLYVFGAT
+211 
-226 TNVPAR
+226 
-232 YRKRLDF
+232 
-239 DVKKKGNNWFYD
+239 
-251 TARPLTL
+251 
-258 DMFKTIGESRIKTQA
+258 
-273 LTGGSGQSTSNNT
+273 
-286 VTFTPSSEMK
+286 PS
-296 FSDIGRCY
+296 
-304 AKTSVCSMAI
+304 
-314 TIDDPYGFWEKTTE
+314 
-328 MQGAFWGFYFHCN
+328 
-341 VKIKVGARQITKSGE
+341 
-356 NTSYHV
+356 
-362 LGSSIANYTKDV
+362 
-374 FIRYDQKKL
+374 
-383 GTFTLPDVD
+383 
-392 FLMSSD
+392 
-398 KPVDLEVT
+398 
-406 ASVELVG
+406 
-413 DCILRFD
+413 
-420 HGTEPPDKE
+420 
-429 LDIGAQKD
+429 
-437 KFTINYS
+437 
-444 LSSASCDFS
+444 
-453 KKWAEFNVLYLSG
+453 
-466 NNNGKSDVCRYYD
+466 
-479 GADTIRYQNIAP
+479 
-491 VLGDRYQITS
+491 
-501 NIITPKVPAYYF
+501 
-513 SDDYQSEI
+513 
-521 VKTGIVER
+521 
-529 HLMLP
+529 
-534 LSWNNGHNWIDAK
+534 
-547 ENMSEEEIVEGVI
+547 
-560 VLNDYY
+560 
-566 PKAKCTVSKV
+566 
-576 LSYKIEQIDEKTG
+576 EQIDIYG
-589 KKTGIYDTYYLVAT
+589 KNKQ
-603 DDMAL
+603 
-608 KNEYMLKSADNFN
+608 E
-621 INFNSGSCVGMTFEF
+621 E
-636 DLKEKG
+636 
-642 YVFEN
+642 
-647 AVLEDGTLGS
+647 
-657 LTLDRQ
+657 Q
-663 YFHIYANETYG
+663 
-674 RLLPDSI
+674 
-681 IAPKVGDEFY
+681 VGDEKYYYIFLQGIITSSGDNGTVQRDWKKGGRIVYGYLSSDEAISAIPNESEWYNYSSTDGIVTFLKKIMMKAGTKFY
-691 VLNYDADYFDE
+691 TLYADTVKILSGGEILFEENNRSITGVADNN
-702 MGLTAKAENE
+702 TADTVTDKIVTPAYLSERA
-712 LLAKGK
+712 LSKITDDSAKGL
-718 EYMEKSKIDPNTYTC
+718 IT
-733 PLYWWYAK
+733 
-741 EHGTLPLGQRV
+741 
-752 KLTNAACFDGG
+752 
-763 YRMSRIIG
+763 
-771 MELNLDVPYDEATY
+771 
-785 TVGEA
+785 
-790 ASYSRLGDM
+790 
-799 QNQIDEIKLNGTT
+799 
-812 YINNGSQSSGG
+812 
-823 NNIYIIKQDDNTPAT
+823 
-838 DFNVYSASRS
+838 
-848 DKNYPSKTNDDTISG
+848 
-863 TYTFQLW
+863 
-870 QKFLRGIQLGS
+870 FLRGIQLGS

-909 TLAEIASKDYNA
+909 TLAEMASTDYNA

-941 TDLEI
+941 TDLEV
-946 WGKAVFHKLEI
+946 WGKAVFHELEI

-972 GSSLYHVELVEGDY
+972 GSSLYHVEQVEGDY
-986 WCYILADDGEKATE
+986 RCYILADDGEKATE

-1010 CKTFNVKTGVYQNVS
+1010 CKTFNVKTGVYQNVQ

-1031 KVTWVSPNTYEN
+1031 KVTWVSPNTYET
-1043 DNSGKTILAGRK
+1043 DSSGKTILAGRK

-1111 GINDYTLS
+1111 GINDYTLT

-1125 LSPSGNIIR
+1125 LSPSGNVIR

-1147 FALDEQGKALDG
+1147 
-1159 LSKTI
+1159 KTI
-1164 AELKVEADKISAKVD
+1164 AELKVEADRISAKVD

-1228 TSTGGSLRVYLYNA
+1228 TSTGGCLKVYLYND

-1263 DITES
+1263 DISES
-1268 GNYNVAAYAW
+1268 GNYNVAAYAL

-1286 GNRRAQEKGFFRLDY
+1286 GNRRPQEKGFFRLDY
-1301 MQIEEGESA
+1301 MQIEEGDTA

-1367 LMLLQCPV
+1367 LLLLQCPV

-1389 KGMGTIGTVLGPA
+1389 KGTGTLGTILGPA

-1420 GVANTLTADWR
+1420 GIVNTLTEDWR
-1431 KIIVRWSTAFSV
+1431 KIIVRWSTAFIA

-1462 RTMGTW
+1462 STMGTW
-1468 QVNSYGMAH
+1468 EVSNGMAQ
-1477 LTAITGSTGYG
+1477 LTNIASSASFG
-1488 QISQKVSLTAGKIYT
+1488 QLSQPVKITAGTIYT
-1503 LQFSVTSFGLTLLL
+1503 LQFSTTNFGMTLLL
-1517 ANTTLA
+1517 ANMEPTA
-1523 EVYLDGKAVTATS
+1523 VILDGQSVTADAY
-1536 SGSIT
+1536 GSIT

-1556 AKNVKGNSQLVI
+1556 ANNVNGTPAVV
-1568 FRFTQ
+1568 FRFRQ
-1573 KYAGIGKVMLHEGHI
+1573 KYAWIGKVMLHEGHI

-1645 IEAQKIIATA
+1645 IEARRIIATA
-1655 DNFLVRNRLGETT
+1655 DNFVIRNREGKTT

-1743 KGLQTASVSTYS
+1743 KGLQNASVSTYS

-1760 TFFANVIVMGGV
+1760 TFFANEIVMGGV

-1792 KFKSQLMPSAAT
+1792 KFKSRLMPSDAT

-1810 KSRMNQS
+1810 KSIMKQP

-1829 NAYVADTANGI
+1829 NAYVADTDNGI
-1840 NTPAL
+1840 TTPAL
-1845 AQQADGKWFNRRPL
+1845 AQQADGKWFNHRPL
-1859 YLNGSLQLITSG
+1859 YWNGSLQLITSG

-1906 RESVEVFVE
+1906 RERVEVFVE

>member
-1 MITLYRNETKLL
+1 MTQATTKDYWISPSALHIEL
-13 STEINIGSKLSRQLM
+13 NALGNP
-28 SDDYITLKFS
+28 DYIQASCMSGAKILVYVKDIISFDA
-38 LLEPIKFEL
+38 
-47 GDFCDCAFGRYEVT
+47 GH
-61 SPYIPSYNEST
+61 N
-72 GGYDYE
+72 
-78 LRLEAEYRKWK
+78 YR
-89 NKIFQ
+89 
-94 HRPQYGGLEAS
+94 R
-105 WSLTANKIDVFMQVF
+105 WSLQAAPTVF
-120 LSNLSARGY
+120 NTHTE
-129 KYKRATDYHVEYGD
+129 KYVYAAIPRD
-143 DVDLEKSYPLS
+143 
-154 FSNTN
+154 
-159 LIDALTQIA
+159 
-168 EKWETEW
+168 
-175 WIENNI
+175 
-181 IHIGKCQFGKEENAL
+181 
-196 VFEDGVNVTKMSSSA
+196 M
-211 SKTDFATRLYVFGAT
+211 
-226 TNVPAR
+226 
-232 YRKRLDF
+232 
-239 DVKKKGNNWFYD
+239 
-251 TARPLTL
+251 TL
-258 DMFKTIGESRIKTQA
+258 
-273 LTGGSGQSTSNNT
+273 
-286 VTFTPSSEMK
+286 
-296 FSDIGRCY
+296 
-304 AKTSVCSMAI
+304 
-314 TIDDPYGFWEKTTE
+314 
-328 MQGAFWGFYFHCN
+328 
-341 VKIKVGARQITKSGE
+341 
-356 NTSYHV
+356 
-362 LGSSIANYTKDV
+362 
-374 FIRYDQKKL
+374 
-383 GTFTLPDVD
+383 
-392 FLMSSD
+392 
-398 KPVDLEVT
+398 T
-406 ASVELVG
+406 AS
-413 DCILRFD
+413 
-420 HGTEPPDKE
+420 
-429 LDIGAQKD
+429 A
-437 KFTINYS
+437 
-444 LSSASCDFS
+444 
-453 KKWAEFNVLYLSG
+453 W
-466 NNNGKSDVCRYYD
+466 
-479 GADTIRYQNIAP
+479 
-491 VLGDRYQITS
+491 
-501 NIITPKVPAYYF
+501 
-513 SDDYQSEI
+513 I
-521 VKTGIVER
+521 VF
-529 HLMLP
+529 P
-534 LSWNNGHNWIDAK
+534 S
-547 ENMSEEEIVEGVI
+547 
-560 VLNDYY
+560 
-566 PKAKCTVSKV
+566 
-576 LSYKIEQIDEKTG
+576 EQID
-589 KKTGIYDTYYLVAT
+589 IYG
-603 DDMAL
+603 
-608 KNEYMLKSADNFN
+608 KNE
-621 INFNSGSCVGMTFEF
+621 
-636 DLKEKG
+636 KE
-642 YVFEN
+642 E
-647 AVLEDGTLGS
+647 
-657 LTLDRQ
+657 Q
-663 YFHIYANETYG
+663 
-674 RLLPDSI
+674 
-681 IAPKVGDEFY
+681 VGDEKYYYIFLQGIITSSGDNGTVQRDWKKGGSIVY
-691 VLNYDADYFDE
+691 GYLSSDEAISAIPNESEWYNYSSVDGIVTFLKKIMMKAGTKFFTLYADTVKILSGGEILFEEKNRSITGVADNN
-702 MGLTAKAENE
+702 TADTVTDKIVTPAYLSERA
-712 LLAKGK
+712 LSKIMDDSAKGL
-718 EYMEKSKIDPNTYTC
+718 IT
-733 PLYWWYAK
+733 
-741 EHGTLPLGQRV
+741 
-752 KLTNAACFDGG
+752 
-763 YRMSRIIG
+763 
-771 MELNLDVPYDEATY
+771 
-785 TVGEA
+785 
-790 ASYSRLGDM
+790 
-799 QNQIDEIKLNGTT
+799 
-812 YINNGSQSSGG
+812 
-823 NNIYIIKQDDNTPAT
+823 
-838 DFNVYSASRS
+838 
-848 DKNYPSKTNDDTISG
+848 
-863 TYTFQLW
+863 
-870 QKFLRGIQLGS
+870 FLRGIQLGS

-894 SLTLGKYGITSTGDA
+894 SLTLGKYGITGTGDA
-909 TLAEIASKDYNA
+909 TLGEIASTDYNA

-941 TDLEI
+941 TDLEV
-946 WGKAVFHKLEI
+946 WGKAVFHELEI

-1010 CKTFNVKTGVYQNVS
+1010 CKTFNVKTGVYENVA

-1086 QAAER
+1086 HATER

-1111 GINDYTLS
+1111 GINDYTLT

-1147 FALDEQGKALDG
+1147 FVLDEQGKALDG

-1228 TSTGGSLRVYLYNA
+1228 TSTGGSLRVYLYND

-1286 GNRRAQEKGFFRLDY
+1286 GNRRAQEAGFFRLEY
-1301 MQIEEGESA
+1301 MQIEEGDTA

-1315 AEEDPAVIGN
+1315 AEEDPAVTGN

-1356 VAHYKDTKNKA
+1356 VAHYKDTNNKA

-1375 TLDGESTYTLSMWV
+1375 TLDGESAYTLSMWV
-1389 KGMGTIGTVLGPA
+1389 KGTGTLGTVLGPA

-1415 AGTTG
+1415 TGTTG
-1420 GVANTLTADWR
+1420 GVTNTLTADWR
-1431 KIIVRWSTAFSV
+1431 EIIVRWSTAFSV

-1462 RTMGTW
+1462 NRMGTW
-1468 QVNSYGMAH
+1468 EVRANGMAY
-1477 LTAITGSTGYG
+1477 LTALPTSTGYG

-1655 DNFLVRNRLGETT
+1655 DNFVVRNRQGETT

-1760 TFFANVIVMGGV
+1760 TFFANVMGGV

-1906 RESVEVFVE
+1906 RERVEVFVE

>member
-94 HRPQYGGLEAS
+94 YRPQYGGLEAS
-105 WSLTANKIDVFMQVF
+105 WSLTAKIDVFMQVF

-211 SKTDFATRLYVFGAT
+211 SKTDFATRLYVFGST

-304 AKTSVCSMAI
+304 AKTSVCSMVI

-374 FIRYDQKKL
+374 FIRYDQKEL

-479 GADTIRYQNIAP
+479 GADTIRFQNIAP

-741 EHGTLPLGQRV
+741 EHGTLSLGQRV
-752 KLTNAACFDGG
+752 KLVNAACFDSG

-823 NNIYIIKQDDNTPAT
+823 NNIYIIKQADNTPAT

-909 TLAEIASKDYNA
+909 TLGEIASTDYNA

-941 TDLEI
+941 TDLEV
-946 WGKAVFHKLEI
+946 WGKAVFHELEI

-1010 CKTFNVKTGVYQNVS
+1010 CKTFNVKTGVYENVA

-1043 DNSGKTILAGRK
+1043 NNSGKTILAGRK

-1086 QAAER
+1086 HATER

-1111 GINDYTLS
+1111 GINDYTLT

-1147 FALDEQGKALDG
+1147 FVLDEQGKALDG

-1286 GNRRAQEKGFFRLDY
+1286 DNRRAQEKGFFRLDY
-1301 MQIEEGESA
+1301 MQIEEGDTA

-1315 AEEDPAVIGN
+1315 AEEDPAVTGN

-1389 KGMGTIGTVLGPA
+1389 KGTGTLGTVLGPA
-1402 CTVLTE
+1402 CTVLAE

-1415 AGTTG
+1415 TGTTG

-1451 YNDAAGQLTSW
+1451 YNDAAEQLTSW
-1462 RTMGTW
+1462 NRMGTW
-1468 QVNSYGMAH
+1468 EVRANGMAY
-1477 LTAITGSTGYG
+1477 LTALPTSTGYG
-1488 QISQKVSLTAGKIYT
+1488 QISQTVSLTAGKIYT

-1556 AKNVKGNSQLVI
+1556 AKNVEGNSQLVI

-1588 PSVYHTQEDVK
+1588 PSVYHTQEDMN

-1655 DNFLVRNRLGETT
+1655 DNFVVRNRQGETT

-1734 NLGPGGLEN
+1734 NLGPGGLEK
-1743 KGLQTASVSTYS
+1743 KGLQTASVSTYP

-1906 RESVEVFVE
+1906 RERVEVFVE

>member
-1 MITLYRNETKLL
+1 MISIIRNGNTIFR
-13 STEINIGSKLSRQLM
+13 TEINIGSKLSRQLM

-89 NKIFQ
+89 NKIYQ
-94 HRPQYGGLEAS
+94 YRPQYGGLEAS
-105 WSLTANKIDVFMQVF
+105 WSLTAKIDVFMQVF

-129 KYKRATDYHVEYGD
+129 KYKRATDYHVEYGG

-211 SKTDFATRLYVFGAT
+211 SKTDFATRLYVFGST

-258 DMFKTIGESRIKTQA
+258 DMFKTTEESVIKTQA
-273 LTGGSGQSTSNNT
+273 LAGGSGSSTSNNS
-286 VTFTPSSEMK
+286 VSFTPSSEMT

-374 FIRYDQKKL
+374 FIRYDQKEL

-466 NNNGKSDVCRYYD
+466 SYNGKSDVCRYYD

-741 EHGTLPLGQRV
+741 EHGTLSLGQRV
-752 KLTNAACFDGG
+752 KLVNAACFDSG

-909 TLAEIASKDYNA
+909 TLGEIASKDYNA

-972 GSSLYHVELVEGDY
+972 GSSLYHVEQVEGDY

-1010 CKTFNVKTGVYQNVS
+1010 CKTFNVKTGVYQNVQ

-1086 QAAER
+1086 QATER

-1111 GINDYTLS
+1111 GINDYTLT

-1147 FALDEQGKALDG
+1147 FAIDEQGKALDG

-1214 VYTLSARGTAENSL
+1214 VYTLSARGTTENSL

-1301 MQIEEGESA
+1301 MQLEEGESA
-1310 TPWTP
+1310 SPWTP
-1315 AEEDPAVIGN
+1315 AEEGPAVIGN

-1367 LMLLQCPV
+1367 LMLLHCPV
-1375 TLDGESTYTLSMWV
+1375 TLDGESSYTMSMWV
-1389 KGMGTIGTVLGPA
+1389 KGTGTLGTVLGPA

-1415 AGTTG
+1415 TGATG
-1420 GVANTLTADWR
+1420 GVVNTLTADWR

-1462 RTMGTW
+1462 NRMGTW
-1468 QVNSYGMAH
+1468 EVRANGMAY
-1477 LTAITGSTGYG
+1477 LTALPTSTGYG
-1488 QISQKVSLTAGKIYT
+1488 QISQKVSLSAGKIYT

-1556 AKNVKGNSQLVI
+1556 AENVKGNSQLVI
-1568 FRFTQ
+1568 FRFTR

-1645 IEAQKIIATA
+1645 IEARQIIATA
-1655 DNFLVRNRLGETT
+1655 DNFLVRNRQGETT

-1859 YLNGSLQLITSG
+1859 YMNGSLQLITSG

-1906 RESVEVFVE
+1906 RERVEVFVE

>member
-1 MITLYRNETKLL
+1 MTQATTKDYWISPSALHIEL
-13 STEINIGSKLSRQLM
+13 NALGNP
-28 SDDYITLKFS
+28 DYIQASCMSGAKILVYVKDIIGFDAGHNYRRWTLQAVPTVFNTHTEKYVY
-38 LLEPIKFEL
+38 
-47 GDFCDCAFGRYEVT
+47 AA
-61 SPYIPSYNEST
+61 IPRDMT
-72 GGYDYE
+72 
-78 LRLEAEYRKWK
+78 
-89 NKIFQ
+89 
-94 HRPQYGGLEAS
+94 
-105 WSLTANKIDVFMQVF
+105 LTASAWIVF
-120 LSNLSARGY
+120 
-129 KYKRATDYHVEYGD
+129 
-143 DVDLEKSYPLS
+143 
-154 FSNTN
+154 
-159 LIDALTQIA
+159 
-168 EKWETEW
+168 
-175 WIENNI
+175 
-181 IHIGKCQFGKEENAL
+181 
-196 VFEDGVNVTKMSSSA
+196 
-211 SKTDFATRLYVFGAT
+211 
-226 TNVPAR
+226 
-232 YRKRLDF
+232 
-239 DVKKKGNNWFYD
+239 
-251 TARPLTL
+251 
-258 DMFKTIGESRIKTQA
+258 
-273 LTGGSGQSTSNNT
+273 
-286 VTFTPSSEMK
+286 PS
-296 FSDIGRCY
+296 
-304 AKTSVCSMAI
+304 
-314 TIDDPYGFWEKTTE
+314 
-328 MQGAFWGFYFHCN
+328 
-341 VKIKVGARQITKSGE
+341 
-356 NTSYHV
+356 
-362 LGSSIANYTKDV
+362 
-374 FIRYDQKKL
+374 
-383 GTFTLPDVD
+383 
-392 FLMSSD
+392 
-398 KPVDLEVT
+398 
-406 ASVELVG
+406 
-413 DCILRFD
+413 
-420 HGTEPPDKE
+420 
-429 LDIGAQKD
+429 
-437 KFTINYS
+437 
-444 LSSASCDFS
+444 
-453 KKWAEFNVLYLSG
+453 
-466 NNNGKSDVCRYYD
+466 
-479 GADTIRYQNIAP
+479 
-491 VLGDRYQITS
+491 
-501 NIITPKVPAYYF
+501 
-513 SDDYQSEI
+513 
-521 VKTGIVER
+521 
-529 HLMLP
+529 
-534 LSWNNGHNWIDAK
+534 
-547 ENMSEEEIVEGVI
+547 
-560 VLNDYY
+560 
-566 PKAKCTVSKV
+566 
-576 LSYKIEQIDEKTG
+576 EQID
-589 KKTGIYDTYYLVAT
+589 IYG
-603 DDMAL
+603 
-608 KNEYMLKSADNFN
+608 KNE
-621 INFNSGSCVGMTFEF
+621 
-636 DLKEKG
+636 KE
-642 YVFEN
+642 E
-647 AVLEDGTLGS
+647 
-657 LTLDRQ
+657 Q
-663 YFHIYANETYG
+663 
-674 RLLPDSI
+674 
-681 IAPKVGDEFY
+681 VGDEKYYYIFLQGIITSSGDNGTVQRDWKKGGRIVYGYLSSDEAISAIPYESEWYNYASADGIVTFLKKIMMKAGTKFY
-691 VLNYDADYFDE
+691 TLYADTVKILSGGEILFEENNRSITGVADNN
-702 MGLTAKAENE
+702 TADTVTDKIVTPAYLSEKA
-712 LLAKGK
+712 L
-718 EYMEKSKIDPNTYTC
+718 SKITDDS
-733 PLYWWYAK
+733 A
-741 EHGTLPLGQRV
+741 
-752 KLTNAACFDGG
+752 
-763 YRMSRIIG
+763 
-771 MELNLDVPYDEATY
+771 
-785 TVGEA
+785 
-790 ASYSRLGDM
+790 
-799 QNQIDEIKLNGTT
+799 NGLIT
-812 YINNGSQSSGG
+812 
-823 NNIYIIKQDDNTPAT
+823 
-838 DFNVYSASRS
+838 
-848 DKNYPSKTNDDTISG
+848 
-863 TYTFQLW
+863 
-870 QKFLRGIQLGS
+870 FLRGIQLGS

-894 SLTLGKYGITSTGDA
+894 SLTLGKYGITSTGYA
-909 TLAEIASKDYNA
+909 TLAEIASTDYNA

-941 TDLEI
+941 TDLEV
-946 WGKAVFHKLEI
+946 WGKAVFHELEI

-972 GSSLYHVELVEGDY
+972 GSSLYHVEQVEGDY
-986 WCYILADDGEKATE
+986 YCYILADDGEKATE

-1010 CKTFNVKTGVYQNVS
+1010 CKTFNVKTGVYENVA

-1031 KVTWVSPNTYEN
+1031 KVTWVSPNTYET
-1043 DNSGKTILAGRK
+1043 DSSGKTILAGRK

-1111 GINDYTLS
+1111 GINDYRLD

-1125 LSPSGNIIR
+1125 LSPSGNVIR
-1134 GAFYAQNGTKELS
+1134 GAFYSQNGTKELS
-1147 FALDEQGKALDG
+1147 FALDEQGKALEG

-1164 AELKVEADKISAKVD
+1164 AELKVEADRISAKVD

-1228 TSTGGSLRVYLYNA
+1228 TSTGGCLKVYLYND

-1263 DITES
+1263 DISES
-1268 GNYNVAAYAW
+1268 GNYNVAAYAL

-1286 GNRRAQEKGFFRLDY
+1286 GNRRPQEKGFFRLDY
-1301 MQIEEGESA
+1301 MQIEEGDTA

-1356 VAHYKDTKNKA
+1356 VAHYKDTKNKV
-1367 LMLLQCPV
+1367 LLVLQCPV
-1375 TLDGESTYTLSMWV
+1375 TLEGESSYTLSMWV
-1389 KGMGTIGTVLGPA
+1389 KGTGTLGTILGPD

-1431 KIIVRWSTAFSV
+1431 KIIVRWSTAFIA

-1462 RTMGTW
+1462 STMGTW
-1468 QVNSYGMAH
+1468 EVNSNMAH
-1477 LTAITGSTGYG
+1477 LTNIASSASFG
-1488 QISQKVSLTAGKIYT
+1488 QLSQPVKITAGTIYT
-1503 LQFSVTSFGLTLLL
+1503 LQFSTTNFGMTLLL
-1517 ANTTLA
+1517 ANMEPTA
-1523 EVYLDGKAVTATS
+1523 VILDGQSVTADAY
-1536 SGSIT
+1536 GSIT
-1541 IAADETITNHTVTFQ
+1541 IAADENITTHTVTFQ
-1556 AKNVKGNSQLVI
+1556 ANNVNGTPAVV

-1573 KYAGIGKVMLHEGHI
+1573 KYARIGKVMLHEGHI

-1655 DNFLVRNRLGETT
+1655 DNFVVRNREGETT
-1668 TAITADGQLTAG
+1668 TTITADGQLTAG

-1743 KGLQTASVSTYS
+1743 KGLQNASVSTYS

-1760 TFFANVIVMGGV
+1760 TFFANQIVMGGV

-1804 GAGYEP
+1804 EAGYEP
-1810 KSRMNQS
+1810 KSIMDQS

-1829 NAYVADTANGI
+1829 NAYVADTENGI

-1859 YLNGSLQLITSG
+1859 CVNGSLQLITSG

-1893 IYVYNYY
+1893 IYVYNY
-1900 TDVDGT
+1900 
-1906 RESVEVFVE
+1906 

>member
-1 MITLYRNETKLL
+1 MTQATTKDYWISPSALHIEL
-13 STEINIGSKLSRQLM
+13 NALGNP
-28 SDDYITLKFS
+28 DYIQASCMSGAKILVYVKDIIGFDA
-38 LLEPIKFEL
+38 
-47 GDFCDCAFGRYEVT
+47 GH
-61 SPYIPSYNEST
+61 N
-72 GGYDYE
+72 
-78 LRLEAEYRKWK
+78 YR
-89 NKIFQ
+89 
-94 HRPQYGGLEAS
+94 R
-105 WSLTANKIDVFMQVF
+105 WSLQAVPTVF
-120 LSNLSARGY
+120 NTHTE
-129 KYKRATDYHVEYGD
+129 KYVYAAIPRD
-143 DVDLEKSYPLS
+143 
-154 FSNTN
+154 
-159 LIDALTQIA
+159 
-168 EKWETEW
+168 
-175 WIENNI
+175 
-181 IHIGKCQFGKEENAL
+181 
-196 VFEDGVNVTKMSSSA
+196 M
-211 SKTDFATRLYVFGAT
+211 
-226 TNVPAR
+226 
-232 YRKRLDF
+232 
-239 DVKKKGNNWFYD
+239 
-251 TARPLTL
+251 TL
-258 DMFKTIGESRIKTQA
+258 
-273 LTGGSGQSTSNNT
+273 
-286 VTFTPSSEMK
+286 
-296 FSDIGRCY
+296 
-304 AKTSVCSMAI
+304 
-314 TIDDPYGFWEKTTE
+314 
-328 MQGAFWGFYFHCN
+328 
-341 VKIKVGARQITKSGE
+341 
-356 NTSYHV
+356 
-362 LGSSIANYTKDV
+362 
-374 FIRYDQKKL
+374 
-383 GTFTLPDVD
+383 
-392 FLMSSD
+392 
-398 KPVDLEVT
+398 T
-406 ASVELVG
+406 AS
-413 DCILRFD
+413 
-420 HGTEPPDKE
+420 
-429 LDIGAQKD
+429 A
-437 KFTINYS
+437 
-444 LSSASCDFS
+444 
-453 KKWAEFNVLYLSG
+453 W
-466 NNNGKSDVCRYYD
+466 
-479 GADTIRYQNIAP
+479 
-491 VLGDRYQITS
+491 
-501 NIITPKVPAYYF
+501 
-513 SDDYQSEI
+513 I
-521 VKTGIVER
+521 VF
-529 HLMLP
+529 P
-534 LSWNNGHNWIDAK
+534 S
-547 ENMSEEEIVEGVI
+547 
-560 VLNDYY
+560 
-566 PKAKCTVSKV
+566 
-576 LSYKIEQIDEKTG
+576 EQIDIYG
-589 KKTGIYDTYYLVAT
+589 KNKQ
-603 DDMAL
+603 
-608 KNEYMLKSADNFN
+608 E
-621 INFNSGSCVGMTFEF
+621 E
-636 DLKEKG
+636 
-642 YVFEN
+642 
-647 AVLEDGTLGS
+647 
-657 LTLDRQ
+657 Q
-663 YFHIYANETYG
+663 
-674 RLLPDSI
+674 
-681 IAPKVGDEFY
+681 VGDEKYYYIFLQGIITSSGDNGTVQRDWKKGGRIVYGYLSSDEAISAIPNESEWYNYSSTDGIVTFLKKIMMKAGTKFY
-691 VLNYDADYFDE
+691 TLYADTVKILSGGEILFEEKNRSITGVADNN
-702 MGLTAKAENE
+702 TADTVTDKIVTPAYLSERA
-712 LLAKGK
+712 LSKITDDSAKGL
-718 EYMEKSKIDPNTYTC
+718 IT
-733 PLYWWYAK
+733 
-741 EHGTLPLGQRV
+741 
-752 KLTNAACFDGG
+752 
-763 YRMSRIIG
+763 
-771 MELNLDVPYDEATY
+771 
-785 TVGEA
+785 
-790 ASYSRLGDM
+790 
-799 QNQIDEIKLNGTT
+799 
-812 YINNGSQSSGG
+812 
-823 NNIYIIKQDDNTPAT
+823 
-838 DFNVYSASRS
+838 
-848 DKNYPSKTNDDTISG
+848 
-863 TYTFQLW
+863 
-870 QKFLRGIQLGS
+870 FLRGIQLGS

-894 SLTLGKYGITSTGDA
+894 SLTLGKYGIASTGDA
-909 TLAEIASKDYNA
+909 TLAEIASTDYNA

-941 TDLEI
+941 TDLEV
-946 WGKAVFHKLEI
+946 WGKAVFHELEI

-972 GSSLYHVELVEGDY
+972 GSSLYHVEQVEGDY
-986 WCYILADDGEKATE
+986 RCYILADDGEKATE

-1010 CKTFNVKTGVYQNVS
+1010 CKTFNVKTGVYQNVA

-1031 KVTWVSPNTYEN
+1031 KVTWVSPNTYET
-1043 DNSGKTILAGRK
+1043 DSSGKTILAGRK

-1111 GINDYTLS
+1111 GINDYRLD

-1125 LSPSGNIIR
+1125 LSPSGNVIR
-1134 GAFYAQNGTKELS
+1134 GAFYSQNGTKELS
-1147 FALDEQGKALDG
+1147 IAIDEQGKSLDG

-1164 AELKVEADKISAKVD
+1164 AELKVEADRISAKVD

-1228 TSTGGSLRVYLYNA
+1228 TSTGGCLKVYLYND
-1242 GWSFAQAVEITGE
+1242 GWSFAQSVEITGE

-1268 GNYNVAAYAW
+1268 GNYNVAAYAL

-1286 GNRRAQEKGFFRLDY
+1286 GNRRPQEKGFFRLDY
-1301 MQIEEGESA
+1301 MQIEEGDTA

-1340 TELTTDAY
+1340 TDLTTDAY

-1367 LMLLQCPV
+1367 LLLLQCPV
-1375 TLDGESTYTLSMWV
+1375 TLDGESSYTLSMWV
-1389 KGMGTIGTVLGPA
+1389 KGTGTLGTILGPA

-1431 KIIVRWSTAFSV
+1431 KIIVRWSTAFSA

-1462 RTMGTW
+1462 STMGTW
-1468 QVNSYGMAH
+1468 EVGSNGMAQ
-1477 LTAITGSTGYG
+1477 LTNIASSASFGQLSQPVKITSGT
-1488 QISQKVSLTAGKIYT
+1488 IYT
-1503 LQFSVTSFGLTLLL
+1503 LQFSTTNFGMTLLL
-1517 ANTTLA
+1517 ANMEPTA
-1523 EVYLDGKAVTATS
+1523 VILDGQSVTADAY
-1536 SGSIT
+1536 GSIT
-1541 IAADETITNHTVTFQ
+1541 IAADENITTHTVTFQ
-1556 AKNVKGNSQLVI
+1556 ANNVNGTPAVV

-1573 KYAGIGKVMLHEGHI
+1573 KYAWIGKVMLHEGHI

-1645 IEAQKIIATA
+1645 IEAKQIIATA
-1655 DNFLVRNRLGETT
+1655 DNFVIRNRQGETT

-1760 TFFANVIVMGGV
+1760 TFFANEIVIGGV
-1772 TSYDDDVYHTNSDGD
+1772 TSYDDDVYTTNSDGD

-1792 KFKSQLMPSAAT
+1792 KFKSQLMPNAAT

-1810 KSRMNQS
+1810 KSIMNQS

-1829 NAYVADTANGI
+1829 NAYVADTDNGI

-1859 YLNGSLQLITSG
+1859 CDVNGSLQLITSG

-1906 RESVEVFVE
+1906 RERVEVFVE